1 MAEEK
6 RFISVF
12 FVILQSLIYTVFAMD
27 ERLDKVKVQCDYL
40 PLINFAIQQNG
51 ASIIHQL
58 SIENTTPVPL
68 KDIQVVITTEPTFGN
83 AAPMAVEQIPANGS
97 IRLSSFNLTL
107 SANYFTQ
114 LTERLSGNLKIEIT
128 AEAEPIFCQ
137 TYPIDILAYDQWG
150 GLNVLPEMLAAF
162 ITPNHTAISPIIK
175 KAASILG
182 QWTGNPSLD
191 EYQSR
196 TPDRVRKQMA
206 AIYTAIAEQ
215 QIIYSTV
222 PASFEEYGQR
232 VRLADS
238 VMAQKLGTCLDMAL
252 LYASCLEAIGLNAL
266 IVITQGHAF
275 AGAWL
280 VPETFPDPTIDDVS
294 LLTKRTAE
302 GIYDIT
308 LVETTCMNMGHSSDF
323 DDAVKKANGKL
334 ADGNNFLLAID
345 IKRARYSGVRPIPQR
360 ILHGQ
365 VWEVDEKETNI
376 QKSAVH
382 ATPQSINP
390 YDLSGN
396 ETQTVITKQLLWERR
411 LLDLSLRNNLLNIR
425 ITKNTLQL
433 IPANLACLEDA
444 LADGEEFRIL
454 HRPADW
460 ESPAMDFGIYSSV
473 PESDPVV
480 GFINSELSQKRLRFY
495 LSENDLGKALT
506 HLYRSSRTSIEENG
520 ANTLYLALGL
530 LKWYETPSSERPRYA
545 PILLMPVEI
554 IRKSAAKGYVIRS
567 REEETMMNITL
578 LEMLRQNF
586 GITVSG
592 LDPLPTDE
600 SGVNVKLIYSII
612 RNSIKNQRKW
622 DVEEQA
628 ILGIFSFNKF
638 IMWNDIHNN
647 ANKLVQNKI
656 VSSLINGKIEWEAAT
671 EEIDATDMDKQLSP
685 TDIVLPIIA
694 DSSQLEAIYEA
705 VHDKTFI
712 LHGPPGT
719 GKSQTITNII
729 ANALYKGKR
738 VLFVAEKMAALSV
751 VQNRL
756 AAIGLAPF
764 CLEIHSNKTKK
775 SAVISQLKE
784 TTEIIRQTPPEEFKK
799 EAERLLNLRAELNQ
813 YIEAL
818 HKEYPFGVSLYDA
831 IIHYQSVDVEPC
843 FEIPQPYLDTLDKDT
858 FAQWEEA
865 IESLV
870 RTANACGHPYR
881 HPLTGISI
889 SEYSSAGKEEASQL
903 LTGFIDLLNTI
914 RQKLDVF
921 SVLLKDTDIHP
932 TRKDFQTI
940 ACIIRRILDIPELT
954 PGLLTLPLLNETLN
968 EYREVVVHGQKRDE
982 QRKEIE
988 AGFTKEILSIN
999 AKQTVAEWNR
1009 VSDQW
1014 FLPRYFGQRKIKK
1027 AINIYAL
1034 KTIETED
1041 IKPLLHRIIRYQE
1054 EEDAVQKYTGQLPSL
1069 FGRFGKN
1076 EDWTVIEQIIND
1088 MASLHSHLLNYAKD
1102 IAKVSQIKQNLS
1114 VQLTERIQTFRDI
1127 HAHSFNELY
1136 QLSDTL
1142 TVIEKKLSGTLG
1154 ISTEELYTSS
1164 ADWITIALSKAQT
1177 WKDNLDKLK
1186 DWYQWL
1192 QAYQTLNKLGIGFV
1206 ATEYK
1211 EKNIPTDQLTD
1222 IFCKSF
1228 YQAVI
1233 QYIIAKEPTLEL
1245 FNGKIFNDIIAKYK
1259 QISAKFEETTKKE
1272 LFARLASNIPS
1283 FTHEAI
1289 QSSEVGILQKNIRNN
1304 ARGISIRK
1312 LFDQIPTLLSRMC
1325 PCMLMSPLS
1334 VAQFIDTDADKFDL
1348 IVFDEASQMPTY
1360 EAVGAIARGKN
1371 VIIVGDPKQ
1380 MPPTSFFSVS
1390 TVDEDNIEME
1400 DLESILD
1407 DCLALSIPSKYLLWH
1422 YRSKH
1427 ESLIAFSNSE
1437 YYDNKLMTFPSP
1449 DNIESKVRIVNIN
1462 GYYDKGKSRQN
1473 RAEAQAVVDE
1483 IARRLRSEELRKKSI
1498 GVVTFSI
1505 VQQALIEDLLSDLFI
1520 FHPELE
1526 TLALECD
1533 EPLFIK
1539 NLENVQGDER
1549 DVILFSVGYGP
1560 DTEGRVSM
1568 NFGPLNRV
1576 GGERRLNVAVSR
1588 ARYEMI
1594 IYSTLRS
1601 DMIDLNRTSSI
1612 GVAGLKR
1619 FLEYAEKGIRNTINS
1634 VTAQSTEAAASIEN
1648 IIADKL
1654 RSLGYTVHTDIGCS
1668 GYKIDIGIVDTEN
1681 TSNYQLGIICDGKN
1695 YKRTKTARDR
1705 EIVQNNVLKALG
1717 WDIYRIW
1724 TMDWW
1729 EKPDEVIAAIQE
1741 AIARKKSS
1749 KVNAQTTTSIG
1760 IGSDPMTAEKES
1772 VNKESTDKEKITKEE
1787 PIKEESIKEAVPTVE
1802 RDNNEISFVLKASPA
1817 TSEKQTAFASS
1828 AQSGIQQKYRSAKIT
1843 PGSYSPEDFFFSE
1856 SYSILTSQIRKII
1869 ENEAPVSKSLLC
1881 KKILFEWGI
1890 SRLGARVE
1898 TQIETALDAL
1908 NIYRTEHE
1916 GFVFCW
1922 KNREQ
1927 CISYSI
1933 YRPVSEREATDIAPE
1948 EIANAIRQVLTD
1960 SISLP
1965 VADLIKACAQ
1975 QFGFARMG
1983 SNIDAAMQ
1991 RGIREAVKRNYAKIE
2006 NERVTIAD

>member
-1 MAEEK
+1 
-6 RFISVF
+6 
-12 FVILQSLIYTVFAMD
+12 MD
-27 ERLDKVKVQCDYL
+27 GTLDKIRVQFDYL
-40 PLINFAIQQNG
+40 PLINFAMQQNKV
-51 ASIIHQL
+51 SVIHQL
-58 SIENTTPVPL
+58 SIENMTSEPFRNIQVQITAEPDFGSITPV
-68 KDIQVVITTEPTFGN
+68 
-83 AAPMAVEQIPANGS
+83 MVEAIPANDS
-97 IRLSSFNLTL
+97 VCLQSFSLVL
-107 SANYFTQ
+107 SANYFAQ
-114 LTERLSGNLKIEIT
+114 LTERMSGSLKIEIRS
-128 AEAEPIFCQ
+128 EAETIFTR

-150 GLNVLPEMLAAF
+150 GINIFPEMLAAF
-162 ITPNHTAISPIIK
+162 ITPNHAVLTPIIK
-175 KAASILG
+175 RAAAILE
-182 QWTGNPSLD
+182 QWTGTPSLD

-196 TPDRVRKQMA
+196 NPDRVRKQMA
-206 AIYTAIAEQ
+206 AIYTALTEQ
-215 QIIYSTV
+215 QIIYSTI
-222 PASFEEYGQR
+222 PASFEEHGQR
-232 VRLADS
+232 VRLTDS
-238 VMAQKLGTCLDMAL
+238 VLAQKLGTCLDMAL
-252 LYASCLEAIGLNAL
+252 LYASCLESIGLNAL
-266 IVITQGHAF
+266 IVITKGHAF
-275 AGAWL
+275 AGGWL
-280 VPETFPDPTIDDVS
+280 VPET

-308 LVETTCMNMGHSSDF
+308 LVETTCMNMGHNADF
-323 DDAVKKANGKL
+323 DNAVKSANGKL
-334 ADGNNFLLAID
+334 SDPGSFILAID
-345 IKRARYSGVRPIPQR
+345 VRRARHSGVRPIPQR
-360 ILHGQ
+360 VLNGQ
-365 VWEVDEKETNI
+365 VWEIKEDEDMNRNTT
-376 QKSAVH
+376 H
-382 ATPQSINP
+382 ATPQSVNP
-390 YDLSGN
+390 YDLSGS
-396 ETQTVITKQLLWERR
+396 ETQTVLTKQLLWERR

-444 LADGEEFRIL
+444 LAEGDEFRIL
-454 HRPADW
+454 HRPAEW
-460 ESPAMDFGIYSSV
+460 ENPAMEFGIYSSI
-473 PESDPVV
+473 PESDPIADFV
-480 GFINSELSQKRLRFY
+480 NSELSQKRLRFY
-495 LSENDLGKALT
+495 LPENDLGKALT

-545 PILLMPVEI
+545 PILLLPVEI

-586 GITVSG
+586 GISVPG

-612 RNSIKNQRKW
+612 RHCIKNQRKW

-647 ANKLVQNKI
+647 APKLTQNKI
-656 VSSLINGKIEWEAAT
+656 VSSLINGKIEWNAIT
-671 EEIDATDMDKQLSP
+671 EEMDASYMDRQLSP
-685 TDIVLPIIA
+685 ADIVLPIIA

-775 SAVISQLKE
+775 STVISQLKE
-784 TTEIIRQTPPEEFKK
+784 TTEIIRRTPPEEFKK
-799 EAERLLNLRAELNQ
+799 EAERLLKLRTELNK

-818 HKEYPFGVSLYDA
+818 HKEYPFRLSLYDA
-831 IIHYQSVDVEPC
+831 IIHYQSTDVEPC
-843 FEIPQPYLDTLDKDT
+843 FDIPSSYLDDLDKDR
-858 FAQWEEA
+858 FSHWEDA

-870 RTANACGHPYR
+870 STANACGHPHL

-889 SEYSSAGKEEASQL
+889 REYSSAIKEEASQTLATFIGL
-903 LTGFIDLLNTI
+903 LTAI
-914 RQKLDVF
+914 QSKLPVF
-921 SVLLKDTDIHP
+921 SALLEDTDIHP
-932 TRKDFQTI
+932 TRKDFDIIT
-940 ACIIRRILDIPELT
+940 AIIRKILEIPELT
-954 PGLLTLPLLNETLN
+954 PELLTTPLLNETLE
-968 EYREVVVHGQKRDE
+968 EYRKVTKHGRKRDE
-982 QRKEIE
+982 IKAEIE
-988 AGFTKEILSIN
+988 NGFTKEVLKIN
-999 AKQTVAEWNR
+999 AGPMLAEWNR
-1009 VSDQW
+1009 VSAQW

-1027 AINIYAL
+1027 AIRPYAL
-1034 KTIETED
+1034 QPVEPETVQ
-1041 IKPLLHRIIRYQE
+1041 PLLHQVIRYQE
-1054 EEDAVQKYTGQLPSL
+1054 ELDFTDRYTAKLPSL
-1069 FGRFGKN
+1069 FGRFGRD
-1076 EDWTVIEQIIND
+1076 EEWDIIDQIIHEVS
-1088 MASLHSHLLNYAKD
+1088 SLHSLLLSYSKDVAKT
-1102 IAKVSQIKQNLS
+1102 SRIKQNLAL
-1114 VQLTERIQTFRDI
+1114 QLTEGIRTFRDI
-1127 HAHSFNELY
+1127 HSHSLNELH
-1136 QLSDTL
+1136 QLADTL
-1142 TVIEKKLSGTLG
+1142 TATEQRLSTTLG
-1154 ISTEELYTSS
+1154 ITVETLYTNS
-1164 ADWITIALSKAQT
+1164 ADWIGIALQQAAT
-1177 WKDNLDKLK
+1177 WKENLDKLK

-1192 QAYQTLNKLGIGFV
+1192 QSYNKLNELGIGFI
-1206 ATEYK
+1206 AEEYK
-1211 EKNIPTDQLTD
+1211 EKNIPTDLLTSSL
-1222 IFCKSF
+1222 CKSF

-1233 QYIIAKEPTLEL
+1233 HYIIAKEPTLEL

-1259 QISAKFEETTKKE
+1259 QVSANFEDITKKE

-1325 PCMLMSPLS
+1325 PCMLMSPIS
-1334 VAQFIDTDADKFDL
+1334 VAQYIDTDADKFDL

-1371 VIIVGDPKQ
+1371 VVIVGDPKQ
-1380 MPPTSFFSVS
+1380 MPPTSFF
-1390 TVDEDNIEME
+1390 TVNTIDEDNIEME

-1449 DNIESKVRIVNIN
+1449 DNIESKVRMVAVD

-1473 RAEAQAVVDE
+1473 QAEAQAVVDE
-1483 IARRLRSEELRKKSI
+1483 IARRLRSEELRKKSV
-1498 GVVTFSI
+1498 GVVTFSV

-1526 TLALECD
+1526 TFALECE

-1560 DTEGRVSM
+1560 DAEGRVSM
-1568 NFGPLNRV
+1568 NFGPLNRA

-1594 IYSTLRS
+1594 IFSTLRS

-1619 FLEYAEKGIRNTINS
+1619 FLEYAEKGTKRILNT
-1634 VTAQSTEAAASIEN
+1634 STSIQPSEEETSIEK

-1668 GYKIDIGIVDTEN
+1668 GYKIDIGIVDTQN
-1681 TSNYQLGIICDGKN
+1681 PSNYQLGIICDGKN
-1695 YKRTKTARDR
+1695 YRRTKTVRDR

-1717 WDIYRIW
+1717 WNICRIW

-1729 EKPDEVIAAIQE
+1729 EKPDEVIASIQTAIVQGMKAPKPVVVQE
-1741 AIARKKSS
+1741 K
-1749 KVNAQTTTSIG
+1749 Q
-1760 IGSDPMTAEKES
+1760 EKEEERVQEKPMQLKS
-1772 VNKESTDKEKITKEE
+1772 AYTSPSPIFVQNYNSTKVSSYHYASDDIFAAENK
-1787 PIKEESIKEAVPTVE
+1787 PILIA
-1802 RDNNEISFVLKASPA
+1802 
-1817 TSEKQTAFASS
+1817 
-1828 AQSGIQQKYRSAKIT
+1828 
-1843 PGSYSPEDFFFSE
+1843 
-1856 SYSILTSQIRKII
+1856 QIRKIV
-1869 ENEAPVSKSLLC
+1869 ENEAPISKALLG
-1881 KKILFEWGI
+1881 KKILSEWGI
-1890 SRLGARVE
+1890 SRLGPRIDAYLE
-1898 TQIETALDAL
+1898 TIFDTLHLYRIEHDGL
-1908 NIYRTEHE
+1908 
-1916 GFVFCW
+1916 VFCW
-1922 KNREQ
+1922 KDEAQYR
-1927 CISYSI
+1927 SYTE
-1933 YRPVSEREATDIAPE
+1933 YRPDSDRDAADLPPE
-1948 EIANAIRQVLTD
+1948 ETANAIRQILTD

-1965 VADLIKACAQ
+1965 LPDLIKACAQ
-1975 QFGFARMG
+1975 IFGFARMG
-1983 SNIDAAMQ
+1983 SNIEASML
-1991 RGIREAVKRNYAKIE
+1991 RGIQEAVKKNYARVE
-2006 NERVTIAD
+2006 NGRATIIG

>member
-6 RFISVF
+6 RIISVF

-27 ERLDKVKVQCDYL
+27 ERLDKIKVQCDYL

-58 SIENTTPVPL
+58 SIENTTPAPL
-68 KDIQVVITTEPTFGN
+68 KDIQVQITTEPTFGN
-83 AAPMAVEQIPANGS
+83 AAPIAVAQIPPNES
-97 IRLSSFNLTL
+97 ICLSSFNLTL

-128 AEAEPIFCQ
+128 SEAESVFCQ

-162 ITPNHTAISPIIK
+162 ITPNHTAIVPIIK
-175 KAASILG
+175 RAASILG
-182 QWTGNPSLD
+182 QWTDNPSLD

-206 AIYTAIAEQ
+206 AIYTAITEQ
-215 QIIYSTV
+215 QIIYSTI

-266 IVITQGHAF
+266 IIITQGHAF

-334 ADGNNFLLAID
+334 TDGNSFILAID
-345 IKRARYSGVRPIPQR
+345 VKRARHSGIRPIPQR

-365 VWEVDEKETNI
+365 VWEVEEKETDI

-433 IPANLACLEDA
+433 IPANLSCLEDA

-460 ESPAMDFGIYSSV
+460 ESPAMDFGIYSSI
-473 PESDPVV
+473 PESDPMV

-495 LSENDLGKALT
+495 LPENDLGKALT

-545 PILLMPVEI
+545 PILLLPVEI

-586 GITVSG
+586 GITISG

-671 EEIDATDMDKQLSP
+671 EEIDATDMDKQVSP
-685 TDIVLPIIA
+685 ADIVLPIIA

-784 TTEIIRQTPPEEFKK
+784 TTEIIRQTPPEEFRK

-831 IIHYQSVDVEPC
+831 IIHYQSVDVESC
-843 FEIPQPYLDTLDKDT
+843 FDIPQAYLDTLDKDT
-858 FAQWEEA
+858 FAQWEDA
-865 IESLV
+865 IELLV
-870 RTANACGHPYR
+870 RTANACGHPYQ

-889 SEYSSAGKEEASQL
+889 TEYSSAVKEGSSQL
-903 LTGFIDLLNTI
+903 LTGFIDLLTTI

-921 SVLLKDTDIHP
+921 SILLKDTDIHP

-940 ACIIRRILDIPELT
+940 SHIIRRILDIPELT

-968 EYREVVVHGQKRDE
+968 EYREVVVHGRKRDE

-988 AGFTKEILSIN
+988 TGFIQEILSIN
-999 AKQTVAEWNR
+999 AKQMLAEWNR
-1009 VSDQW
+1009 VSGQW
-1014 FLPRYFGQRKIKK
+1014 FLPRYFGQRKIRK
-1027 AINIYAL
+1027 AINVYAL

-1054 EEDAVQKYTGQLPSL
+1054 EAEAVRKYIGQLPSL
-1069 FGRFGKN
+1069 FGRPGKN
-1076 EDWTVIEQIIND
+1076 EDWNTIEQIIDD
-1088 MASLHSHLLNYAKD
+1088 MTSLHSHLLNYAKD

-1114 VQLTERIQTFRDI
+1114 AQLTEGIQTFRDI

-1136 QLSDTL
+1136 QLADTL
-1142 TVIEKKLSGTLG
+1142 TATEKKLSGMLG
-1154 ISTEELYTSS
+1154 ISIEELYTDS
-1164 ADWITIALSKAQT
+1164 ADWITIALSKART
-1177 WKDNLDKLK
+1177 WKENLDKLK

-1192 QAYQTLNKLGIGFV
+1192 QAYQTLHSLGIGFI

-1211 EKNIPTDQLTD
+1211 EKNIPTSQLTD
-1222 IFCKSF
+1222 SFRKSF
-1228 YQAVI
+1228 YQAAI
-1233 QYIIAKEPTLEL
+1233 RYIIAKEPTLEL

-1259 QISAKFEETTKKE
+1259 QISAKFEETTQRE

-1380 MPPTSFFSVS
+1380 MPPTSFFSVN
-1390 TVDEDNIEME
+1390 TIDEDNIEME

-1437 YYDNKLMTFPSP
+1437 YYDN
-1449 DNIESKVRIVNIN
+1449 N
-1462 GYYDKGKSRQN
+1462 
-1473 RAEAQAVVDE
+1473 
-1483 IARRLRSEELRKKSI
+1483 
-1498 GVVTFSI
+1498 
-1505 VQQALIEDLLSDLFI
+1505 
-1520 FHPELE
+1520 
-1526 TLALECD
+1526 
-1533 EPLFIK
+1533 
-1539 NLENVQGDER
+1539 
-1549 DVILFSVGYGP
+1549 
-1560 DTEGRVSM
+1560 
-1568 NFGPLNRV
+1568 
-1576 GGERRLNVAVSR
+1576 
-1588 ARYEMI
+1588 
-1594 IYSTLRS
+1594 
-1601 DMIDLNRTSSI
+1601 
-1612 GVAGLKR
+1612 
-1619 FLEYAEKGIRNTINS
+1619 
-1634 VTAQSTEAAASIEN
+1634 
-1648 IIADKL
+1648 
-1654 RSLGYTVHTDIGCS
+1654 
-1668 GYKIDIGIVDTEN
+1668 
-1681 TSNYQLGIICDGKN
+1681 
-1695 YKRTKTARDR
+1695 
-1705 EIVQNNVLKALG
+1705 
-1717 WDIYRIW
+1717 
-1724 TMDWW
+1724 
-1729 EKPDEVIAAIQE
+1729 
-1741 AIARKKSS
+1741 
-1749 KVNAQTTTSIG
+1749 
-1760 IGSDPMTAEKES
+1760 
-1772 VNKESTDKEKITKEE
+1772 
-1787 PIKEESIKEAVPTVE
+1787 
-1802 RDNNEISFVLKASPA
+1802 
-1817 TSEKQTAFASS
+1817 
-1828 AQSGIQQKYRSAKIT
+1828 
-1843 PGSYSPEDFFFSE
+1843 
-1856 SYSILTSQIRKII
+1856 
-1869 ENEAPVSKSLLC
+1869 
-1881 KKILFEWGI
+1881 
-1890 SRLGARVE
+1890 
-1898 TQIETALDAL
+1898 
-1908 NIYRTEHE
+1908 
-1916 GFVFCW
+1916 
-1922 KNREQ
+1922 
-1927 CISYSI
+1927 
-1933 YRPVSEREATDIAPE
+1933 
-1948 EIANAIRQVLTD
+1948 
-1960 SISLP
+1960 
-1965 VADLIKACAQ
+1965 
-1975 QFGFARMG
+1975 
-1983 SNIDAAMQ
+1983 
-1991 RGIREAVKRNYAKIE
+1991 
-2006 NERVTIAD
+2006 

>member
-6 RFISVF
+6 RIISVF

-58 SIENTTPVPL
+58 SIENTTPAPL
-68 KDIQVVITTEPTFGN
+68 KDIQVQITTEPTFGN
-83 AAPMAVEQIPANGS
+83 AAPIAVEQIPANGS

-175 KAASILG
+175 RAASILG

-903 LTGFIDLLNTI
+903 LTAFIDLLNTI

-999 AKQTVAEWNR
+999 AKQMVAEWNR

-1076 EDWTVIEQIIND
+1076 EDWTAIEQIIND

-1142 TVIEKKLSGTLG
+1142 TVIEKKLSDTLG

-1222 IFCKSF
+1222 IFYKSF

-1560 DTEGRVSM
+1560 DAEGRVSM

-1619 FLEYAEKGIRNTINS
+1619 FLEYAEKGTRNTINS
-1634 VTAQSTEAAASIEN
+1634 VTAQSTETTASIEN

-1749 KVNAQTTTSIG
+1749 KVNAQTTTTTEIDSA
-1760 IGSDPMTAEKES
+1760 PMTAEKES

-1787 PIKEESIKEAVPTVE
+1787 PIKEESIKEAVPTAE

-1817 TSEKQTAFASS
+1817 TSEKQTASASS

-1881 KKILFEWGI
+1881 KKILSEWGI

-1898 TQIETALDAL
+1898 SQIETALDAL

-1948 EIANAIRQVLTD
+1948 EIANAIRQLLTD

>member
-1 MAEEK
+1 MNG
-6 RFISVF
+6 
-12 FVILQSLIYTVFAMD
+12 T
-27 ERLDKVKVQCDYL
+27 LDKIRVQFDYL
-40 PLINFAIQQNG
+40 PLINFAMQQNKV
-51 ASIIHQL
+51 SVIHQL
-58 SIENTTPVPL
+58 SIENMTSEPFRNIQVEITAEPDFGNITPV
-68 KDIQVVITTEPTFGN
+68 
-83 AAPMAVEQIPANGS
+83 MVEAIPANDS
-97 IRLSSFNLTL
+97 VCLQSFSLVL
-107 SANYFTQ
+107 SANYFAQ
-114 LTERLSGNLKIEIT
+114 LTERMSGSLKIEIRS
-128 AEAEPIFCQ
+128 EAETIFTR

-150 GLNVLPEMLAAF
+150 GINIFPEMLASF
-162 ITPNHTAISPIIK
+162 ITPNHAVLTPIIK
-175 KAASILG
+175 RAAAILE
-182 QWTGNPSLD
+182 QWTGTPSLD

-196 TPDRVRKQMA
+196 NPDRVRKQMA
-206 AIYTAIAEQ
+206 AIYTALTEQ
-215 QIIYSTV
+215 QIIYSTI
-222 PASFEEYGQR
+222 PASFEEHGQR
-232 VRLADS
+232 VRLTDS
-238 VMAQKLGTCLDMAL
+238 VLAQKLGTCLDMAL
-252 LYASCLEAIGLNAL
+252 LYASCLESIGLNAL
-266 IVITQGHAF
+266 IVITKGHAF
-275 AGAWL
+275 AGGWL
-280 VPETFPDPTIDDVS
+280 VPETFPDPAIDDVS

-308 LVETTCMNMGHSSDF
+308 LVETTCMNMGHNADF
-323 DDAVKKANGKL
+323 DNAVKSANGKL
-334 ADGNNFLLAID
+334 SDPGSFILAID
-345 IKRARYSGVRPIPQR
+345 VRRARHSGVRPIPQR
-360 ILHGQ
+360 VLNGQ
-365 VWEVDEKETNI
+365 VWEIKEDEDINRNTT
-376 QKSAVH
+376 H
-382 ATPQSINP
+382 ATPQSVNP
-390 YDLSGN
+390 YDLSGS
-396 ETQTVITKQLLWERR
+396 ETQTALTKQLLWERR

-444 LADGEEFRIL
+444 LAEGDEFRIL
-454 HRPADW
+454 HRPAEW
-460 ESPAMDFGIYSSV
+460 ENPAMEFGIYSSI
-473 PESDPVV
+473 PESDPIADFV
-480 GFINSELSQKRLRFY
+480 NSELSQKRLRFY
-495 LSENDLGKALT
+495 LPENDLGKALT

-545 PILLMPVEI
+545 PILLLPVEI

-586 GITVSG
+586 GISVPG

-612 RNSIKNQRKW
+612 RHCIKNQRKW

-647 ANKLVQNKI
+647 APKLTQNKI
-656 VSSLINGKIEWEAAT
+656 VSSLINGKIEWDAIT
-671 EEIDATDMDKQLSP
+671 EEMDASYMDRQLSP
-685 TDIVLPIIA
+685 ADIVLPIIA

-775 SAVISQLKE
+775 STVISQLKE
-784 TTEIIRQTPPEEFKK
+784 TTEIIRRTPPEEFRK
-799 EAERLLNLRAELNQ
+799 EAERLLKLRTKLNK

-818 HKEYPFGVSLYDA
+818 HKEYPFGLSLYDA
-831 IIHYQSVDVEPC
+831 IIHYQSTDVEPC
-843 FEIPQPYLDTLDKDT
+843 FDIPSSYLDNLDKDR
-858 FAQWEEA
+858 FSHWEDA

-870 RTANACGHPYR
+870 STANACGHPHL
-881 HPLTGISI
+881 HPLTGIYI
-889 SEYSSAGKEEASQL
+889 REYSSAIKEEASQTLATFIGL
-903 LTGFIDLLNTI
+903 LTAI
-914 RQKLDVF
+914 QSKLPVF
-921 SVLLKDTDIHP
+921 SALLEDTDIHP
-932 TRKDFQTI
+932 TRKDFDIIT
-940 ACIIRRILDIPELT
+940 AIIRKILDIPELT
-954 PGLLTLPLLNETLN
+954 PELLTTPLLNETLE
-968 EYREVVVHGQKRDE
+968 EYRKVTEHGRKRDE
-982 QRKEIE
+982 IKAEIE
-988 AGFTKEILSIN
+988 NGFTKEVLKIN
-999 AKQTVAEWNR
+999 AGPMLAEWNR
-1009 VSDQW
+1009 VSAQW

-1027 AINIYAL
+1027 AIRPYAL
-1034 KTIETED
+1034 QPVKPETVQ
-1041 IKPLLHRIIRYQE
+1041 PLLHQVIRYQE
-1054 EEDAVQKYTGQLPSL
+1054 ELDFTDRYTAKLPSL
-1069 FGRFGKN
+1069 FGRFGRD
-1076 EDWTVIEQIIND
+1076 EEWDIIDQIIHEVS
-1088 MASLHSHLLNYAKD
+1088 SLHSLLLSYSKEVAKT
-1102 IAKVSQIKQNLS
+1102 SRIKQNLAL
-1114 VQLTERIQTFRDI
+1114 QLTEGVRTFRDI
-1127 HAHSFNELY
+1127 HSHSLNELY
-1136 QLSDTL
+1136 QLVDTL
-1142 TVIEKKLSGTLG
+1142 TATEQRLSTTLG
-1154 ISTEELYTSS
+1154 ITVETLYTNS
-1164 ADWITIALSKAQT
+1164 ADWIGIALQQAGT
-1177 WKDNLDKLK
+1177 WKENLDKLK

-1192 QAYQTLNKLGIGFV
+1192 QSYNKLNELGIGFI
-1206 ATEYK
+1206 AEEYK
-1211 EKNIPTDQLTD
+1211 EKNIPTDLLTSS
-1222 IFCKSF
+1222 FRKSF

-1233 QYIIAKEPTLEL
+1233 HYIIAKEPTLEL

-1259 QISAKFEETTKKE
+1259 QVSANFEDITKKE

-1325 PCMLMSPLS
+1325 PCMLMSPIS
-1334 VAQFIDTDADKFDL
+1334 VAQYIDTDADKFDL

-1371 VIIVGDPKQ
+1371 VVIVGDPKQ
-1380 MPPTSFFSVS
+1380 MPPTSFFSVN
-1390 TVDEDNIEME
+1390 TIDEDNIEME

-1449 DNIESKVRIVNIN
+1449 DNIESKVRMVAVD

-1473 RAEAQAVVDE
+1473 QAEAQAVVDE
-1483 IARRLRSEELRKKSI
+1483 IARRLRSEELRKKSV
-1498 GVVTFSI
+1498 GVVTFSV

-1526 TLALECD
+1526 TFALECE

-1560 DTEGRVSM
+1560 DAEGRVSM
-1568 NFGPLNRV
+1568 NFGPLNRA

-1594 IYSTLRS
+1594 IFSTLRS

-1619 FLEYAEKGIRNTINS
+1619 FLEYAEKGTKRILNT
-1634 VTAQSTEAAASIEN
+1634 STSIQPSEEETSIEK

-1668 GYKIDIGIVDTEN
+1668 GYKIDIGIVDTQN
-1681 TSNYQLGIICDGKN
+1681 PSNYQLGIICDGKN
-1695 YKRTKTARDR
+1695 YRRTKTVRDR

-1717 WDIYRIW
+1717 WNICRIW

-1729 EKPDEVIAAIQE
+1729 EKPDEVIASIQTAIVQGMKAAKPVAVQE
-1741 AIARKKSS
+1741 K
-1749 KVNAQTTTSIG
+1749 Q
-1760 IGSDPMTAEKES
+1760 EKEEERVQEKPMQLKS
-1772 VNKESTDKEKITKEE
+1772 AYTSPSPIFVQNYNSTKVSSYHYASDDIFAAENK
-1787 PIKEESIKEAVPTVE
+1787 PILIA
-1802 RDNNEISFVLKASPA
+1802 
-1817 TSEKQTAFASS
+1817 
-1828 AQSGIQQKYRSAKIT
+1828 
-1843 PGSYSPEDFFFSE
+1843 
-1856 SYSILTSQIRKII
+1856 QIRKIV
-1869 ENEAPVSKSLLC
+1869 ENEAPISKALLG
-1881 KKILFEWGI
+1881 KKILSEWGI
-1890 SRLGARVE
+1890 SRLGPRIDAYLE
-1898 TQIETALDAL
+1898 TIFDTLHLYRIEHDGL
-1908 NIYRTEHE
+1908 
-1916 GFVFCW
+1916 VFCW
-1922 KNREQ
+1922 KDEAQYR
-1927 CISYSI
+1927 SYAE
-1933 YRPVSEREATDIAPE
+1933 YRPDSDRDAADLPPE
-1948 EIANAIRQVLTD
+1948 ETANAIRQILTD

-1965 VADLIKACAQ
+1965 LPDLIKACAQ
-1975 QFGFARMG
+1975 IFGFARMG
-1983 SNIDAAMQ
+1983 SNIEASML
-1991 RGIREAVKRNYAKIE
+1991 RGIQEAVKKNYARME
-2006 NERVTIAD
+2006 NGRATIIG

>member
-6 RFISVF
+6 RIISVF

-58 SIENTTPVPL
+58 SIENTTPAPL
-68 KDIQVVITTEPTFGN
+68 KDIQVQITTEPTFGN
-83 AAPMAVEQIPANGS
+83 AAPIAVAQIPPNES
-97 IRLSSFNLTL
+97 ICLSSFNLTL

-128 AEAEPIFCQ
+128 SEAESVFCQ

-162 ITPNHTAISPIIK
+162 ITPNHTAIVPIIK
-175 KAASILG
+175 RAASILG
-182 QWTGNPSLD
+182 QWTDNPSLD

-206 AIYTAIAEQ
+206 AIYTAITEQ
-215 QIIYSTV
+215 QIIYSTI

-266 IVITQGHAF
+266 IIITQGHAF

-334 ADGNNFLLAID
+334 TDGNSFILAID
-345 IKRARYSGVRPIPQR
+345 VKRARHSGIRPIPQR

-365 VWEVDEKETNI
+365 VWEVEEKETDI
-376 QKSAVH
+376 QRSAVH

-396 ETQTVITKQLLWERR
+396 ETQAVITKQLLWERR

-433 IPANLACLEDA
+433 IPANLSCLEDA

-460 ESPAMDFGIYSSV
+460 ESPAMDFGIYSSI
-473 PESDPVV
+473 PESDPMV

-495 LSENDLGKALT
+495 LPENDLGKALT

-545 PILLMPVEI
+545 PILLLPVEI

-586 GITVSG
+586 GIAISG
-592 LDPLPTDE
+592 LAPLPTDE

-671 EEIDATDMDKQLSP
+671 EEIDATDMDKQVSP
-685 TDIVLPIIA
+685 ADIVLPIIA

-784 TTEIIRQTPPEEFKK
+784 TTEIIRQTPPEEFRK

-831 IIHYQSVDVEPC
+831 IIHYQSVDVESC
-843 FEIPQPYLDTLDKDT
+843 FDIPQAYLDTLDKDT
-858 FAQWEEA
+858 FAQWEDA
-865 IESLV
+865 IELLV
-870 RTANACGHPYR
+870 RTANACGHPYQ

-889 SEYSSAGKEEASQL
+889 TEYSSAVKEESSLL
-903 LTGFIDLLNTI
+903 LTGFIDLLTTI

-921 SVLLKDTDIHP
+921 SILLKDTDIHP

-940 ACIIRRILDIPELT
+940 AHIIRRILDIPELT

-968 EYREVVVHGQKRDE
+968 EYREVVVHGRKRDE

-988 AGFTKEILSIN
+988 TGFTQEILSIN
-999 AKQTVAEWNR
+999 AKQMLAEWNR
-1009 VSDQW
+1009 VSGQW
-1014 FLPRYFGQRKIKK
+1014 FLPRYFGQRKIRK

-1054 EEDAVQKYTGQLPSL
+1054 EAEAVRKYIGQLPSL
-1069 FGRFGKN
+1069 FGRPGKN
-1076 EDWTVIEQIIND
+1076 EDWNTIEQIIDD

-1114 VQLTERIQTFRDI
+1114 AQLTEGIQTFRDI

-1136 QLSDTL
+1136 QLADTL
-1142 TVIEKKLSGTLG
+1142 TATEKKLSGMLG
-1154 ISTEELYTSS
+1154 ISIEELYTDS
-1164 ADWITIALSKAQT
+1164 ADWITIALSKART
-1177 WKDNLDKLK
+1177 WKENLDKLK

-1192 QAYQTLNKLGIGFV
+1192 QAYQTLHSLGIGFI

-1211 EKNIPTDQLTD
+1211 EKNIPTGQLTD
-1222 IFCKSF
+1222 SFRKSF
-1228 YQAVI
+1228 YQAAI
-1233 QYIIAKEPTLEL
+1233 RYIIAKEPTLEL

-1259 QISAKFEETTKKE
+1259 QISAKFEETTQRE

-1380 MPPTSFFSVS
+1380 MPPTSFFSVN
-1390 TVDEDNIEME
+1390 TIDEDNIEME

-1520 FHPELE
+1520 FYPELE

-1560 DTEGRVSM
+1560 DAEGRVSM
-1568 NFGPLNRV
+1568 NFGPLNRA

-1619 FLEYAEKGIRNTINS
+1619 FLEYAEKGTRSTISS
-1634 VTAQSTEAAASIEN
+1634 VPRQLSETTASIET
-1648 IIADKL
+1648 IIADRL

-1729 EKPDEVIAAIQE
+1729 EKPDEVMATIQE

-1749 KVNAQTTTSIG
+1749 KVGSMAAAEINSTPTEVAAPAPTAQ
-1760 IGSDPMTAEKES
+1760 
-1772 VNKESTDKEKITKEE
+1772 IT
-1787 PIKEESIKEAVPTVE
+1787 
-1802 RDNNEISFVLKASPA
+1802 NNEISFVLKASPA
-1817 TSEKQTAFASS
+1817 APEKQAASVLS
-1828 AQSGIQQKYRSAKIT
+1828 TQNRIEQKYKFAKIT
-1843 PGSYSPEDFFFSE
+1843 PYNYSPEDFFFTD
-1856 SYSILTSQIRKII
+1856 SYSILLSQIRKIM
-1869 ENEAPVSKSLLC
+1869 ESEAPISKSLLC
-1881 KKILFEWGI
+1881 KKILSEWGI
-1890 SRLGARVE
+1890 SRLGTRVE
-1898 TQIETALDAL
+1898 AQIETALDTL
-1908 NIYRTEHE
+1908 NIYRTEYE
-1916 GFVFCW
+1916 GLVFCW
-1922 KNREQ
+1922 NDKEQ
-1927 CISYSI
+1927 CASYSI
-1933 YRPVSEREATDIAPE
+1933 YRPVSDREATDIPPE
-1948 EIANAIRQVLTD
+1948 EIANAIRQLLTD

-1965 VADLIKACAQ
+1965 AADLIKACAQ

-1983 SNIDAAMQ
+1983 SNIEAAMQ

-2006 NERVTIAD
+2006 NERVTIAS

>member
-6 RFISVF
+6 RIISVF

-58 SIENTTPVPL
+58 SIENTTPAPL
-68 KDIQVVITTEPTFGN
+68 KDIQVQITTEPTFGN
-83 AAPMAVEQIPANGS
+83 AAPIAVAQIPPNES
-97 IRLSSFNLTL
+97 ICLSSFNLTL

-128 AEAEPIFCQ
+128 SEAESVFCQ

-162 ITPNHTAISPIIK
+162 ITPNHTAIVPIIK
-175 KAASILG
+175 RAASILG
-182 QWTGNPSLD
+182 QWTDNPSLD

-206 AIYTAIAEQ
+206 AIYTAITEQ
-215 QIIYSTV
+215 QIIYSTI

-266 IVITQGHAF
+266 IIITQGHAF

-334 ADGNNFLLAID
+334 TDGNSFILAID
-345 IKRARYSGVRPIPQR
+345 VKRARHSGIRPIPQR

-365 VWEVDEKETNI
+365 VWEVEEKETDI
-376 QKSAVH
+376 QRSAVH

-433 IPANLACLEDA
+433 IPANLSCLEDA

-460 ESPAMDFGIYSSV
+460 ESPAMDFGIYSSI
-473 PESDPVV
+473 PESDPMV

-495 LSENDLGKALT
+495 LPENDLGKALT

-545 PILLMPVEI
+545 PILLLPVEI

-586 GITVSG
+586 GIAISG

-671 EEIDATDMDKQLSP
+671 EEIDATDMDKQVSP
-685 TDIVLPIIA
+685 ADIVLPIIA

-784 TTEIIRQTPPEEFKK
+784 TTEIIRQTPPEEFRK

-831 IIHYQSVDVEPC
+831 IIHYQSVDVESC
-843 FEIPQPYLDTLDKDT
+843 FDIPQAYLDTLDKDT
-858 FAQWEEA
+858 FAQWEDA
-865 IESLV
+865 IELLV
-870 RTANACGHPYR
+870 RTANACGHPYQ

-889 SEYSSAGKEEASQL
+889 TEYSSAVKEGSSQL
-903 LTGFIDLLNTI
+903 LTGFIDLLTTI

-921 SVLLKDTDIHP
+921 SILLKDTDIHP

-940 ACIIRRILDIPELT
+940 AHIIRRILDIPELT

-968 EYREVVVHGQKRDE
+968 EYREVVVHGRKRDE

-988 AGFTKEILSIN
+988 TGFTQEILSIN
-999 AKQTVAEWNR
+999 AKQMLAEWNR

-1014 FLPRYFGQRKIKK
+1014 FLPRYFGQRKIRK
-1027 AINIYAL
+1027 AINVYAL

-1054 EEDAVQKYTGQLPSL
+1054 EAEAVRKYIGQLPSL
-1069 FGRFGKN
+1069 FGRPGKN
-1076 EDWTVIEQIIND
+1076 EDWNTIEQIIDD

-1114 VQLTERIQTFRDI
+1114 VQLTEGIQTFRDI

-1136 QLSDTL
+1136 QLADTL
-1142 TVIEKKLSGTLG
+1142 TATEKKLSGMLG
-1154 ISTEELYTSS
+1154 ISIEELYTDS
-1164 ADWITIALSKAQT
+1164 ADWITIALSKART
-1177 WKDNLDKLK
+1177 WKENLDKLK

-1192 QAYQTLNKLGIGFV
+1192 QAYQTLHSLGIGFI

-1211 EKNIPTDQLTD
+1211 EKNIPTGQLTD
-1222 IFCKSF
+1222 SFRKSF
-1228 YQAVI
+1228 YQAAI
-1233 QYIIAKEPTLEL
+1233 RYIIAKEPTLEL

-1259 QISAKFEETTKKE
+1259 QISAKFEETTQRE

-1380 MPPTSFFSVS
+1380 MPPTSFFSVN
-1390 TVDEDNIEME
+1390 TIDEDNIEME

-1520 FHPELE
+1520 FYPELE

-1560 DTEGRVSM
+1560 DAEGRVSM
-1568 NFGPLNRV
+1568 NFGPLNRA

-1619 FLEYAEKGIRNTINS
+1619 FLEYAEKGTRSTISS
-1634 VTAQSTEAAASIEN
+1634 VPRQLSETTASIET
-1648 IIADKL
+1648 IIADRL

-1729 EKPDEVIAAIQE
+1729 EKPDEVMATIQE

-1749 KVNAQTTTSIG
+1749 KVGSMAAAEINSTPTEVTAPAPTAQ
-1760 IGSDPMTAEKES
+1760 
-1772 VNKESTDKEKITKEE
+1772 IT
-1787 PIKEESIKEAVPTVE
+1787 
-1802 RDNNEISFVLKASPA
+1802 NNEISFVLKASPVA
-1817 TSEKQTAFASS
+1817 PEKQAASVLS
-1828 AQSGIQQKYRSAKIT
+1828 TQNRIEQKYKFAKIT
-1843 PGSYSPEDFFFSE
+1843 PYNYSPEDFFFTD
-1856 SYSILTSQIRKII
+1856 SYSILLSQIRKIM
-1869 ENEAPVSKSLLC
+1869 ESEAPISKSLLC
-1881 KKILFEWGI
+1881 KKILSEWGI
-1890 SRLGARVE
+1890 SRLGTRVE
-1898 TQIETALDAL
+1898 AQIETALDTL
-1908 NIYRTEHE
+1908 NIYRTEYE
-1916 GFVFCW
+1916 GLVFCW
-1922 KNREQ
+1922 NDKEQ
-1927 CISYSI
+1927 CASYSI
-1933 YRPVSEREATDIAPE
+1933 YRPVSDREATDIPPE
-1948 EIANAIRQVLTD
+1948 EIANAIRQLLTD

-1965 VADLIKACAQ
+1965 AADLIKACAQ

-2006 NERVTIAD
+2006 NEQVTIAN

>member
-6 RFISVF
+6 RIISVF
-12 FVILQSLIYTVFAMD
+12 FVILQSLIYTVFAMN

-58 SIENTTPVPL
+58 SIENTTPAPL
-68 KDIQVVITTEPTFGN
+68 KDIQVQITTEPTFGN
-83 AAPMAVEQIPANGS
+83 AAPIAVAQIPPNES
-97 IRLSSFNLTL
+97 ICLSSFNLTL

-128 AEAEPIFCQ
+128 SEAESVFCQ

-162 ITPNHTAISPIIK
+162 ITPNHTAIVPIIK
-175 KAASILG
+175 RAASILG
-182 QWTGNPSLD
+182 QWTDNPSLD

-206 AIYTAIAEQ
+206 AIYTAITEQ
-215 QIIYSTV
+215 QIIYSTI

-252 LYASCLEAIGLNAL
+252 LYASCLEAIDLNAL
-266 IVITQGHAF
+266 IIITQGHAF

-308 LVETTCMNMGHSSDF
+308 LVETTCMNMGHSFDF

-334 ADGNNFLLAID
+334 TDGNSFILAID
-345 IKRARYSGVRPIPQR
+345 VKRARHSGIRPIPQR

-365 VWEVDEKETNI
+365 VWEVEEKETDI

-396 ETQTVITKQLLWERR
+396 ETQAVITKQLLWERR

-433 IPANLACLEDA
+433 IPANLSCLEDA

-460 ESPAMDFGIYSSV
+460 KSPAMDFGIYSSI

-495 LSENDLGKALT
+495 LPENDLGKALT

-545 PILLMPVEI
+545 PILLLPVEI
-554 IRKSAAKGYVIRS
+554 IRKSAAKGYVIRT

-586 GITVSG
+586 GISISG

-647 ANKLVQNKI
+647 ANKMVQNKI

-671 EEIDATDMDKQLSP
+671 EEIDATDMDKQVSP
-685 TDIVLPIIA
+685 ADIVLPIIA

-784 TTEIIRQTPPEEFKK
+784 TTEIIRQTPPEEFRK
-799 EAERLLNLRAELNQ
+799 EAERLLNLRSELNQ

-831 IIHYQSVDVEPC
+831 IIQYQSVDVESC
-843 FEIPQPYLDTLDKDT
+843 FDIPQVYLDTLDKDT
-858 FAQWEEA
+858 FAQWEDA
-865 IESLV
+865 IELLV
-870 RTANACGHPYR
+870 RTANACGHPYQ

-889 SEYSSAGKEEASQL
+889 TEYSSAVKEESSQL
-903 LTGFIDLLNTI
+903 LTGFIDLLTTI
-914 RQKLDVF
+914 RQKQDVF

-940 ACIIRRILDIPELT
+940 AHIIRRILDIPELT
-954 PGLLTLPLLNETLN
+954 PGLLTLPLLNKTLN

-982 QRKEIE
+982 QRQEIE
-988 AGFTKEILSIN
+988 TGFTQEILSIN
-999 AKQTVAEWNR
+999 AKQMLAEWNR
-1009 VSDQW
+1009 VSGQW
-1014 FLPRYFGQRKIKK
+1014 FLPRYFGQRKIRK
-1027 AINIYAL
+1027 AINVYAL

-1054 EEDAVQKYTGQLPSL
+1054 EAEAVRKYIGQLPSL
-1069 FGRFGKN
+1069 FGRPGKN
-1076 EDWTVIEQIIND
+1076 EDWNTIEQIIDD
-1088 MASLHSHLLNYAKD
+1088 MTSLHSHLLNYAKD

-1114 VQLTERIQTFRDI
+1114 VQLTEGIQTFRDI

-1136 QLSDTL
+1136 QLADTL
-1142 TVIEKKLSGTLG
+1142 TATEKKLSGMLG
-1154 ISTEELYTSS
+1154 ISIEALYTDS
-1164 ADWITIALSKAQT
+1164 ADWITIALSKART
-1177 WKDNLDKLK
+1177 WKENLDKLK

-1192 QAYQTLNKLGIGFV
+1192 QAYQTLRSLGIGFI

-1211 EKNIPTDQLTD
+1211 EKNIPTGQLTD
-1222 IFCKSF
+1222 SFRKSF
-1228 YQAVI
+1228 YQAAI
-1233 QYIIAKEPTLEL
+1233 RYIIAKEPTLEL

-1259 QISAKFEETTKKE
+1259 QISAKFEETTQRE

-1380 MPPTSFFSVS
+1380 MPPTSFFSVN
-1390 TVDEDNIEME
+1390 TIDEDNIEME

-1520 FHPELE
+1520 FYPELE
-1526 TLALECD
+1526 TLALECN

-1560 DTEGRVSM
+1560 DAEGRVSM
-1568 NFGPLNRV
+1568 NFGPLNRA

-1601 DMIDLNRTSSI
+1601 EMIDLNRTSSI

-1619 FLEYAEKGIRNTINS
+1619 FLEYAEKGTRSTISS
-1634 VTAQSTEAAASIEN
+1634 VPRQLSEATASIET
-1648 IIADKL
+1648 IIADRL

-1717 WDIYRIW
+1717 WNIYRIW

-1729 EKPDEVIAAIQE
+1729 EKPDEVIATIQE

-1749 KVNAQTTTSIG
+1749 KVGSMTTAGINSTPTEVAAPAPTAQTT
-1760 IGSDPMTAEKES
+1760 
-1772 VNKESTDKEKITKEE
+1772 
-1787 PIKEESIKEAVPTVE
+1787 
-1802 RDNNEISFVLKASPA
+1802 NNEISFVLKASPA
-1817 TSEKQTAFASS
+1817 APEKQAASVLS
-1828 AQSGIQQKYRSAKIT
+1828 TQNRIEQKYKFAKIT
-1843 PGSYSPEDFFFSE
+1843 PYSYSPEDFFFTD
-1856 SYSILTSQIRKII
+1856 SYSILLSQIRKIM
-1869 ENEAPVSKSLLC
+1869 ESEAPISKSLLC
-1881 KKILFEWGI
+1881 KKILSEWGI
-1890 SRLGARVE
+1890 SRLGTRIEA
-1898 TQIETALDAL
+1898 QIETALDTL
-1908 NIYRTEHE
+1908 NIYRTEYE
-1916 GFVFCW
+1916 GLVFCW
-1922 KNREQ
+1922 NDKEQ
-1927 CISYSI
+1927 CASYSI
-1933 YRPVSEREATDIAPE
+1933 YRPVSDREATDIPPE
-1948 EIANAIRQVLTD
+1948 EIANAIRQLLTD

-1965 VADLIKACAQ
+1965 AADLIKACAQ

-2006 NERVTIAD
+2006 NERVTIAN

>member
-6 RFISVF
+6 RIISVF

-27 ERLDKVKVQCDYL
+27 ERLDKIKVQCDYL

-58 SIENTTPVPL
+58 SIENTTPAPL
-68 KDIQVVITTEPTFGN
+68 KDIQVQITTEPTFGN
-83 AAPMAVEQIPANGS
+83 AAPIAVAQIPPNES
-97 IRLSSFNLTL
+97 ICLSSFNLTL

-128 AEAEPIFCQ
+128 SEAESVFCQ

-162 ITPNHTAISPIIK
+162 ITPNHTAIVPIIK
-175 KAASILG
+175 RAASILG
-182 QWTGNPSLD
+182 QWTDNPSLD

-206 AIYTAIAEQ
+206 AIYTAITEQ
-215 QIIYSTV
+215 QIIYSTI

-266 IVITQGHAF
+266 IIITQGHAF

-334 ADGNNFLLAID
+334 TDGNSFILAID
-345 IKRARYSGVRPIPQR
+345 VKRARHSGIRPIPQR

-365 VWEVDEKETNI
+365 VWEVEEKETDI

-433 IPANLACLEDA
+433 IPANLSCLEDA

-460 ESPAMDFGIYSSV
+460 ESPAMDFGIYSSI
-473 PESDPVV
+473 PESDPMV

-495 LSENDLGKALT
+495 LPENDLGKALT

-545 PILLMPVEI
+545 PILLLPVEI

-586 GITVSG
+586 GITISG

-671 EEIDATDMDKQLSP
+671 EEIDATDMDKQVSP
-685 TDIVLPIIA
+685 ADIVLPIIA

-784 TTEIIRQTPPEEFKK
+784 TTEIIRQTPPEEFRK

-831 IIHYQSVDVEPC
+831 IIHYQSVDVESC
-843 FEIPQPYLDTLDKDT
+843 FDIPQAYLDTLDKNT
-858 FAQWEEA
+858 FAQWEDA
-865 IESLV
+865 IELLV
-870 RTANACGHPYR
+870 RTANACGHPYQ

-889 SEYSSAGKEEASQL
+889 TEYSSAVKEGSSQL
-903 LTGFIDLLNTI
+903 LTGFIDLLTTI

-921 SVLLKDTDIHP
+921 SILLKDTDIHP

-940 ACIIRRILDIPELT
+940 SHIIRRILDIPELT

-968 EYREVVVHGQKRDE
+968 EYREVVVHGRKRDE

-988 AGFTKEILSIN
+988 TGFIQEILSIN
-999 AKQTVAEWNR
+999 AKQMLAEWNR
-1009 VSDQW
+1009 VSGQW
-1014 FLPRYFGQRKIKK
+1014 FLPRYFGQRKIRK
-1027 AINIYAL
+1027 AINVYAL

-1054 EEDAVQKYTGQLPSL
+1054 EAEAVRKYIGQLPSL
-1069 FGRFGKN
+1069 FGRPGKN
-1076 EDWTVIEQIIND
+1076 EDWNTIEQIIDD
-1088 MASLHSHLLNYAKD
+1088 MTSLHSHLLNYAKD

-1114 VQLTERIQTFRDI
+1114 AQLTEGIQTFRDI

-1136 QLSDTL
+1136 QLADTL
-1142 TVIEKKLSGTLG
+1142 TATEKKLSGMLG
-1154 ISTEELYTSS
+1154 ISIEELYTDS
-1164 ADWITIALSKAQT
+1164 ADWITIALSKART
-1177 WKDNLDKLK
+1177 WKENLDKLK

-1192 QAYQTLNKLGIGFV
+1192 QAYQTLHSLGIGFI

-1211 EKNIPTDQLTD
+1211 EKNIPTSQLTD
-1222 IFCKSF
+1222 SFRKSF
-1228 YQAVI
+1228 YQAAI
-1233 QYIIAKEPTLEL
+1233 RYIIAKEPTLEL

-1259 QISAKFEETTKKE
+1259 QISAKFEETTQRE

-1380 MPPTSFFSVS
+1380 MPPTSFFSVN
-1390 TVDEDNIEME
+1390 TIDEDNIEME

-1520 FHPELE
+1520 FYPELE

-1560 DTEGRVSM
+1560 DAEGRVSM
-1568 NFGPLNRV
+1568 NFGPLNRA

-1619 FLEYAEKGIRNTINS
+1619 FLEYAEKGTRSTISS
-1634 VTAQSTEAAASIEN
+1634 VPRQLSEATASIET
-1648 IIADKL
+1648 IIADRL

-1717 WDIYRIW
+1717 WNIYRIW

-1729 EKPDEVIAAIQE
+1729 EKPDEVMATIQE
-1741 AIARKKSS
+1741 AIARKKNSE
-1749 KVNAQTTTSIG
+1749 
-1760 IGSDPMTAEKES
+1760 IGSMTATEI
-1772 VNKESTDKEKITKEE
+1772 NSTPTEVAALAPTAQIT
-1787 PIKEESIKEAVPTVE
+1787 
-1802 RDNNEISFVLKASPA
+1802 NNEISFVLKASPVAPEKQA
-1817 TSEKQTAFASS
+1817 TSVLSTQNRIE
-1828 AQSGIQQKYRSAKIT
+1828 QKYKFAKIT
-1843 PGSYSPEDFFFSE
+1843 PYNYSPEDFFFTD
-1856 SYSILTSQIRKII
+1856 SYSILLSQIRKIM
-1869 ENEAPVSKSLLC
+1869 ESEAPISKSLLC
-1881 KKILFEWGI
+1881 KKILSEWGI
-1890 SRLGARVE
+1890 SRLGTRVE
-1898 TQIETALDAL
+1898 AQIETALDTL
-1908 NIYRTEHE
+1908 NIYRTEYE
-1916 GFVFCW
+1916 GLVFCW
-1922 KNREQ
+1922 NDKEQ
-1927 CISYSI
+1927 CASYSI
-1933 YRPVSEREATDIAPE
+1933 YRPVSDREATDIPPE
-1948 EIANAIRQVLTD
+1948 EIANAIRQLLTD

-1965 VADLIKACAQ
+1965 AADLIKACAQ

-2006 NERVTIAD
+2006 NERVTIAN

>member
-1 MAEEK
+1 
-6 RFISVF
+6 
-12 FVILQSLIYTVFAMD
+12 MD
-27 ERLDKVKVQCDYL
+27 GTLDKIRVQFDYL
-40 PLINFAIQQNG
+40 PLINFAMQQNKV
-51 ASIIHQL
+51 SVIHQL
-58 SIENTTPVPL
+58 SIENMTSEPFRNIQVQITAEPDFGSITPV
-68 KDIQVVITTEPTFGN
+68 
-83 AAPMAVEQIPANGS
+83 MVEAIPANDS
-97 IRLSSFNLTL
+97 VCLQSFSLVL
-107 SANYFTQ
+107 SANYFAQ
-114 LTERLSGNLKIEIT
+114 LTERMSGSLKIEIRS
-128 AEAEPIFCQ
+128 EAETIFTR

-150 GLNVLPEMLAAF
+150 GINIFPEMLAAF
-162 ITPNHTAISPIIK
+162 ITPNHAVLTPIIK
-175 KAASILG
+175 RAAAILE
-182 QWTGNPSLD
+182 QWTGTPSLD

-196 TPDRVRKQMA
+196 NPDRVRKQMA
-206 AIYTAIAEQ
+206 AIYTALTEQ
-215 QIIYSTV
+215 QIIYSTI
-222 PASFEEYGQR
+222 PASFEEHGQR
-232 VRLADS
+232 VRLTDS
-238 VMAQKLGTCLDMAL
+238 VLAQKLGTCLDMAL
-252 LYASCLEAIGLNAL
+252 LYASCLESIGLNAL
-266 IVITQGHAF
+266 IVITKGHAF
-275 AGAWL
+275 AGGWL
-280 VPETFPDPTIDDVS
+280 VPETFPDPAIDDVS

-308 LVETTCMNMGHSSDF
+308 LVETTCMNMGHNADF
-323 DDAVKKANGKL
+323 DNAVKSANGKL
-334 ADGNNFLLAID
+334 SDPGSFILAID
-345 IKRARYSGVRPIPQR
+345 VRRARHSGVRPIPQR
-360 ILHGQ
+360 VLNGQ
-365 VWEVDEKETNI
+365 VWEIKEDEDMNRNTT
-376 QKSAVH
+376 H
-382 ATPQSINP
+382 ATPQSVNP
-390 YDLSGN
+390 YDLSGS
-396 ETQTVITKQLLWERR
+396 ETQTVLTKQLLWERR

-444 LADGEEFRIL
+444 LAEGDEFRIL
-454 HRPADW
+454 HRPAEW
-460 ESPAMDFGIYSSV
+460 ENPAMEFGIYSSI
-473 PESDPVV
+473 PESDPIADFV
-480 GFINSELSQKRLRFY
+480 NSELSQKRLRFY
-495 LSENDLGKALT
+495 LPENDLGKALT

-545 PILLMPVEI
+545 PILLLPVEI

-586 GITVSG
+586 GISVPG

-612 RNSIKNQRKW
+612 RHCIKNQRKW

-647 ANKLVQNKI
+647 APKLTQNKI
-656 VSSLINGKIEWEAAT
+656 VSSLINGKIEWNAIT
-671 EEIDATDMDKQLSP
+671 EEMDASYMDRQLSP
-685 TDIVLPIIA
+685 ADIVLPIIA

-775 SAVISQLKE
+775 STVISQLKE
-784 TTEIIRQTPPEEFKK
+784 TTEIIRRTPPEEFKK
-799 EAERLLNLRAELNQ
+799 EAERLLKLRTELNK

-818 HKEYPFGVSLYDA
+818 HKEYPFGLSLYDA
-831 IIHYQSVDVEPC
+831 IIHYQSTDVEPC
-843 FEIPQPYLDTLDKDT
+843 FDIPSSYLDDLDKDR
-858 FAQWEEA
+858 FSHWEDA

-870 RTANACGHPYR
+870 STANACGHPHL

-889 SEYSSAGKEEASQL
+889 REYSSAIKEEASQTLATFIGL
-903 LTGFIDLLNTI
+903 LTAI
-914 RQKLDVF
+914 QSKLPVF
-921 SVLLKDTDIHP
+921 SALLEDTDIHP
-932 TRKDFQTI
+932 TRKDFDIIT
-940 ACIIRRILDIPELT
+940 AIIRKILEIPELT
-954 PGLLTLPLLNETLN
+954 PELLTTPLLNETLE
-968 EYREVVVHGQKRDE
+968 EYRKVTKHGRKRDE
-982 QRKEIE
+982 IKAEIE
-988 AGFTKEILSIN
+988 NGFTKEVLKIN
-999 AKQTVAEWNR
+999 AGPMLAEWNR
-1009 VSDQW
+1009 VSAQW

-1027 AINIYAL
+1027 AIRPYAL
-1034 KTIETED
+1034 QPVEPETVQ
-1041 IKPLLHRIIRYQE
+1041 PLLHQVIRYQE
-1054 EEDAVQKYTGQLPSL
+1054 ELDFTDRYTAKLPSL
-1069 FGRFGKN
+1069 FGRFGRD
-1076 EDWTVIEQIIND
+1076 EEWDIIDQIIHEVS
-1088 MASLHSHLLNYAKD
+1088 SLHSLLLSYSKDVAKT
-1102 IAKVSQIKQNLS
+1102 SRIKQNLAL
-1114 VQLTERIQTFRDI
+1114 QLTEGIRTFRDI
-1127 HAHSFNELY
+1127 HSHSLNELH
-1136 QLSDTL
+1136 QLADTL
-1142 TVIEKKLSGTLG
+1142 TATEQRLSTTLG
-1154 ISTEELYTSS
+1154 ITVETLYTNS
-1164 ADWITIALSKAQT
+1164 ADWIGIALQQAAT
-1177 WKDNLDKLK
+1177 WKENLDKLK

-1192 QAYQTLNKLGIGFV
+1192 QSYNKLNELGIGFI
-1206 ATEYK
+1206 AEEYK
-1211 EKNIPTDQLTD
+1211 EKNIPTDLLTSS
-1222 IFCKSF
+1222 FCKSF

-1233 QYIIAKEPTLEL
+1233 HYIIAKEPTLEL

-1259 QISAKFEETTKKE
+1259 QVSTNFEDITKKE

-1325 PCMLMSPLS
+1325 PCMLMSPIS
-1334 VAQFIDTDADKFDL
+1334 VAQYIDTDADKFDL

-1371 VIIVGDPKQ
+1371 VVIVGDPKQ
-1380 MPPTSFFSVS
+1380 MPPTSFFSVN
-1390 TVDEDNIEME
+1390 TIDEDNIEME

-1449 DNIESKVRIVNIN
+1449 DNIESKVRMVAVD

-1473 RAEAQAVVDE
+1473 QAEAQAVVDE
-1483 IARRLRSEELRKKSI
+1483 IARRLRSEELRKKSV
-1498 GVVTFSI
+1498 GVVTFSV

-1526 TLALECD
+1526 TFALECE

-1560 DTEGRVSM
+1560 DAEGRVSM
-1568 NFGPLNRV
+1568 NFGPLNRA

-1594 IYSTLRS
+1594 IFSTLRS

-1619 FLEYAEKGIRNTINS
+1619 FLEYAEKGTKRILNT
-1634 VTAQSTEAAASIEN
+1634 STSIQPSEEETSIEK

-1668 GYKIDIGIVDTEN
+1668 GYKIDIGIVDTQN
-1681 TSNYQLGIICDGKN
+1681 PSNYQLGIICDGKN
-1695 YKRTKTARDR
+1695 YRRTKTVRDR

-1717 WDIYRIW
+1717 WNICRIW

-1729 EKPDEVIAAIQE
+1729 EKPDEVIASIQTAIVQGMKAPKPVVVQE
-1741 AIARKKSS
+1741 K
-1749 KVNAQTTTSIG
+1749 Q
-1760 IGSDPMTAEKES
+1760 EKEEERVQEKPMQLKS
-1772 VNKESTDKEKITKEE
+1772 AYTSPSPIFVQNYNSTKVSSYHYASDDIFAAENK
-1787 PIKEESIKEAVPTVE
+1787 PILIA
-1802 RDNNEISFVLKASPA
+1802 
-1817 TSEKQTAFASS
+1817 
-1828 AQSGIQQKYRSAKIT
+1828 
-1843 PGSYSPEDFFFSE
+1843 
-1856 SYSILTSQIRKII
+1856 QIRKIV
-1869 ENEAPVSKSLLC
+1869 ENEAPISKALLG
-1881 KKILFEWGI
+1881 KKILSEWGI
-1890 SRLGARVE
+1890 SRLGPRIDAYLE
-1898 TQIETALDAL
+1898 TIFDTLHLYRIEHDGL
-1908 NIYRTEHE
+1908 
-1916 GFVFCW
+1916 VFCW
-1922 KNREQ
+1922 KDEAQYR
-1927 CISYSI
+1927 SYTE
-1933 YRPVSEREATDIAPE
+1933 YRPDSDRDAADLPPE
-1948 EIANAIRQVLTD
+1948 ETANAIRQILTD

-1965 VADLIKACAQ
+1965 LPDLIKACAQ
-1975 QFGFARMG
+1975 IFGFARMG
-1983 SNIDAAMQ
+1983 SNIEASML
-1991 RGIREAVKRNYAKIE
+1991 RGIQEAVKKNYARVE
-2006 NERVTIAD
+2006 NGRATIIG

>member
-6 RFISVF
+6 RIISVF
-12 FVILQSLIYTVFAMD
+12 FVILQSLIYTVFAMN

-58 SIENTTPVPL
+58 SIENTTPAPL
-68 KDIQVVITTEPTFGN
+68 KDIQVQITTEPTFGN
-83 AAPMAVEQIPANGS
+83 AAPIAVAQIPPNES
-97 IRLSSFNLTL
+97 IGLSSFNLTL

-128 AEAEPIFCQ
+128 SEAESVFCQ

-162 ITPNHTAISPIIK
+162 ITPNHTAIVPIIK
-175 KAASILG
+175 RAASILG
-182 QWTGNPSLD
+182 QWTDNPSLD

-206 AIYTAIAEQ
+206 AIYTAITEQ
-215 QIIYSTV
+215 QIIYSTI

-266 IVITQGHAF
+266 IIITQGHAF

-323 DDAVKKANGKL
+323 DDAVKKANRKL
-334 ADGNNFLLAID
+334 TDGNSFILAID
-345 IKRARYSGVRPIPQR
+345 VKRARHSGIRPIPQR

-365 VWEVDEKETNI
+365 VWEVEEKETDI
-376 QKSAVH
+376 QRSAVH

-396 ETQTVITKQLLWERR
+396 ETQAVITKQLLWERR

-433 IPANLACLEDA
+433 IPANLSCLEDA

-460 ESPAMDFGIYSSV
+460 ESPAMDFGIYSSI
-473 PESDPVV
+473 PESDPMV

-495 LSENDLGKALT
+495 LPENDLGKALT

-545 PILLMPVEI
+545 PILLLPVEI

-586 GITVSG
+586 GIAISG

-671 EEIDATDMDKQLSP
+671 EEIDATDMDKQVSP
-685 TDIVLPIIA
+685 ADIVLPIIA

-751 VQNRL
+751 VQSRL
-756 AAIGLAPF
+756 AAIGLTPF
-764 CLEIHSNKTKK
+764 CLEIHSNKAKK

-784 TTEIIRQTPPEEFKK
+784 TTEIIRQTPPEEFRK

-831 IIHYQSVDVEPC
+831 IIHYQSVDVESC
-843 FEIPQPYLDTLDKDT
+843 FDIPQAYLDTLDKDT
-858 FAQWEEA
+858 FAQWEDA
-865 IESLV
+865 IELLV
-870 RTANACGHPYR
+870 RTANACGHPYQ

-889 SEYSSAGKEEASQL
+889 TEYSSAVKEESSLL
-903 LTGFIDLLNTI
+903 LTGFIDLLTTI

-921 SVLLKDTDIHP
+921 SILLKDTDIHP

-940 ACIIRRILDIPELT
+940 AHIIRRILDIPELT

-968 EYREVVVHGQKRDE
+968 EYREVVVHGRKRDE

-988 AGFTKEILSIN
+988 TGFTQEILSIN
-999 AKQTVAEWNR
+999 AKQMLAEWNR
-1009 VSDQW
+1009 VSGQW
-1014 FLPRYFGQRKIKK
+1014 FLPRYFGQRKIRK

-1054 EEDAVQKYTGQLPSL
+1054 EAEAVRKYIGQLPSL
-1069 FGRFGKN
+1069 FGRPGKN
-1076 EDWTVIEQIIND
+1076 EDWNTIEQIIDD

-1114 VQLTERIQTFRDI
+1114 AQLTEGIQTFRDI

-1136 QLSDTL
+1136 QLADTL
-1142 TVIEKKLSGTLG
+1142 TATEKKLSGMLG
-1154 ISTEELYTSS
+1154 ISIEELYTDS
-1164 ADWITIALSKAQT
+1164 ADWITIALSKART
-1177 WKDNLDKLK
+1177 WKENLDKLK

-1192 QAYQTLNKLGIGFV
+1192 QAYQTLHSLGIGFI

-1211 EKNIPTDQLTD
+1211 EKNIPTGQLTD
-1222 IFCKSF
+1222 SFRKSF
-1228 YQAVI
+1228 YQAAI
-1233 QYIIAKEPTLEL
+1233 RYIIAKEPTLEL

-1259 QISAKFEETTKKE
+1259 QISAKFEETTQRE

-1334 VAQFIDTDADKFDL
+1334 VAQLIDTDADKFDL

-1380 MPPTSFFSVS
+1380 MPPTSFFSVN
-1390 TVDEDNIEME
+1390 TIDEDNIEME

-1520 FHPELE
+1520 FYPELE

-1560 DTEGRVSM
+1560 DAEGRVSM
-1568 NFGPLNRV
+1568 NFGPLNRA

-1619 FLEYAEKGIRNTINS
+1619 FLEYAEKGTRSTINS
-1634 VTAQSTEAAASIEN
+1634 VPRQLSEATASIET
-1648 IIADKL
+1648 IIADRL

-1729 EKPDEVIAAIQE
+1729 EKPDEVMATIQE
-1741 AIARKKSS
+1741 AIARKKNSE
-1749 KVNAQTTTSIG
+1749 
-1760 IGSDPMTAEKES
+1760 IGSMTATEI
-1772 VNKESTDKEKITKEE
+1772 NSTPTEVAALAPTAQIT
-1787 PIKEESIKEAVPTVE
+1787 
-1802 RDNNEISFVLKASPA
+1802 NNEISFVLKASPVAPEKQA
-1817 TSEKQTAFASS
+1817 TSVLSTQNRLE
-1828 AQSGIQQKYRSAKIT
+1828 QKYKFAKIT
-1843 PGSYSPEDFFFSE
+1843 PYSYSPEDFFFTD
-1856 SYSILTSQIRKII
+1856 SYSILLSQIRKIM
-1869 ENEAPVSKSLLC
+1869 ESEAPISKSLLC
-1881 KKILFEWGI
+1881 KKILSEWGI
-1890 SRLGARVE
+1890 SRLGTRVE
-1898 TQIETALDAL
+1898 AQIETALDTL
-1908 NIYRTEHE
+1908 NIYRTEYE
-1916 GFVFCW
+1916 GLVFCW
-1922 KNREQ
+1922 NDKEQ
-1927 CISYSI
+1927 CASYSI
-1933 YRPVSEREATDIAPE
+1933 YRPVSDREAADIPPE
-1948 EIANAIRQVLTD
+1948 EIANAIRQLLTD

-1965 VADLIKACAQ
+1965 AADLIKACAQ

-2006 NERVTIAD
+2006 NERVTIAN

>member
-1 MAEEK
+1 MLV
-6 RFISVF
+6 SVF

-58 SIENTTPVPL
+58 SIENTTPAPL
-68 KDIQVVITTEPTFGN
+68 KDIQVQITTEPTFGN
-83 AAPMAVEQIPANGS
+83 AAPIAVAQIPPNES
-97 IRLSSFNLTL
+97 ICLSSFNLTL

-128 AEAEPIFCQ
+128 SEAESIFCQ

-162 ITPNHTAISPIIK
+162 ITPNHTAIVPIIK
-175 KAASILG
+175 RAASILG
-182 QWTGNPSLD
+182 QWTDNPSLD

-206 AIYTAIAEQ
+206 AIYTAITEQ
-215 QIIYSTV
+215 QIIYSTI

-266 IVITQGHAF
+266 IIITQGHAF

-334 ADGNNFLLAID
+334 TDGNSFILAID
-345 IKRARYSGVRPIPQR
+345 VKRARHSGIRPIPQR

-365 VWEVDEKETNI
+365 VWEVEEKETDI
-376 QKSAVH
+376 QRSAVH

-396 ETQTVITKQLLWERR
+396 ETQAVITKQLLWERR

-433 IPANLACLEDA
+433 IPANLSCLEDA

-460 ESPAMDFGIYSSV
+460 ESPAMDFGIYSSI
-473 PESDPVV
+473 PESDPMV

-495 LSENDLGKALT
+495 LPENDLGKALT

-545 PILLMPVEI
+545 PILLLPVEI

-586 GITVSG
+586 GITLSG

-671 EEIDATDMDKQLSP
+671 EEIDATDMDKQVSP
-685 TDIVLPIIA
+685 ADIVLPIIA

-784 TTEIIRQTPPEEFKK
+784 TTEIIRQTPPEEFRK

-831 IIHYQSVDVEPC
+831 IIHYQSVDVESC
-843 FEIPQPYLDTLDKDT
+843 FDIPQAYLDTLDKDT
-858 FAQWEEA
+858 FAQWEDA
-865 IESLV
+865 IELLV
-870 RTANACGHPYR
+870 RTANACGHPYQ

-889 SEYSSAGKEEASQL
+889 TEYSSAVKEESSLL
-903 LTGFIDLLNTI
+903 LTGFIDLLTTI
-914 RQKLDVF
+914 RQKLDIF
-921 SVLLKDTDIHP
+921 SILLKDTDIHP

-940 ACIIRRILDIPELT
+940 AHIIRRILDIPELT

-968 EYREVVVHGQKRDE
+968 EHREVVVHGRKRDE

-988 AGFTKEILSIN
+988 TGFTQEILSIN
-999 AKQTVAEWNR
+999 AKQMLAEWNR
-1009 VSDQW
+1009 VSGQW
-1014 FLPRYFGQRKIKK
+1014 FLPRYFGQRKIRK

-1054 EEDAVQKYTGQLPSL
+1054 EAEAVRKYIGQLPSL
-1069 FGRFGKN
+1069 FGRPGKN
-1076 EDWTVIEQIIND
+1076 EDWNTIEQIIDD

-1114 VQLTERIQTFRDI
+1114 AQLTEGIQTFRDI

-1136 QLSDTL
+1136 QLADTL
-1142 TVIEKKLSGTLG
+1142 TATEKKLSGILG
-1154 ISTEELYTSS
+1154 IPIEEVYTDS
-1164 ADWITIALSKAQT
+1164 ADWITIALSKART
-1177 WKDNLDKLK
+1177 WKENLDKLK

-1192 QAYQTLNKLGIGFV
+1192 QAYQTLHSLGIGFI

-1211 EKNIPTDQLTD
+1211 EKNIPTGQLTD
-1222 IFCKSF
+1222 SFRKSF
-1228 YQAVI
+1228 YQAAI
-1233 QYIIAKEPTLEL
+1233 RYIIAKEPTLEL

-1259 QISAKFEETTKKE
+1259 QISAKFEETTQRE

-1380 MPPTSFFSVS
+1380 MPPTSFFSVN
-1390 TVDEDNIEME
+1390 TIDEDNIEME

-1520 FHPELE
+1520 FYPELE

-1560 DTEGRVSM
+1560 DAEGRVSM
-1568 NFGPLNRV
+1568 NFGPLNRA

-1619 FLEYAEKGIRNTINS
+1619 FLEYAEKGTRSTISS
-1634 VTAQSTEAAASIEN
+1634 VPRQLSEATASIET
-1648 IIADKL
+1648 IIADRL

-1729 EKPDEVIAAIQE
+1729 EKPDEVMATIQE

-1749 KVNAQTTTSIG
+1749 KV
-1760 IGSDPMTAEKES
+1760 GSMTAAEI
-1772 VNKESTDKEKITKEE
+1772 NSTPTEVAAPAPTAQIT
-1787 PIKEESIKEAVPTVE
+1787 
-1802 RDNNEISFVLKASPA
+1802 NNEISFVLKASPVA
-1817 TSEKQTAFASS
+1817 PEKQAASVLS
-1828 AQSGIQQKYRSAKIT
+1828 TQNRIEQKYKFAKIT
-1843 PGSYSPEDFFFSE
+1843 PYNYSPEDFFFTD
-1856 SYSILTSQIRKII
+1856 SYSILLSQIRKIM
-1869 ENEAPVSKSLLC
+1869 ESEAPISKSLLC
-1881 KKILFEWGI
+1881 KKILSEWGI
-1890 SRLGARVE
+1890 SRLGTRVE
-1898 TQIETALDAL
+1898 AQIETALDAL
-1908 NIYRTEHE
+1908 NIYRTEYE
-1916 GFVFCW
+1916 GLVFCW
-1922 KNREQ
+1922 NDKEQ
-1927 CISYSI
+1927 CASYSI
-1933 YRPVSEREATDIAPE
+1933 YRPVSDREAADIPPE
-1948 EIANAIRQVLTD
+1948 EIANAIRQLLTD

-1965 VADLIKACAQ
+1965 AADLIKACAQ

-2006 NERVTIAD
+2006 NERVTIAN

>member
-1 MAEEK
+1 MNG
-6 RFISVF
+6 
-12 FVILQSLIYTVFAMD
+12 T
-27 ERLDKVKVQCDYL
+27 LDKIRVQFDYL
-40 PLINFAIQQNG
+40 PLINFAMQQNKV
-51 ASIIHQL
+51 SVIHQL
-58 SIENTTPVPL
+58 SIENMTSKPFRNIQVQITAEPDFGSITPVMM
-68 KDIQVVITTEPTFGN
+68 E
-83 AAPMAVEQIPANGS
+83 AIPANNTVC
-97 IRLSSFNLTL
+97 LQSFSLVL
-107 SANYFTQ
+107 SANYFAQ
-114 LTERLSGNLKIEIT
+114 LTERMSGSLKIEIRS
-128 AEAEPIFCQ
+128 EAETIFTR

-150 GLNVLPEMLAAF
+150 GINIFPEMLAAF
-162 ITPNHTAISPIIK
+162 ITPNHAVLTPIIK
-175 KAASILG
+175 RAAAILE
-182 QWTGNPSLD
+182 QWTGTPSLD

-196 TPDRVRKQMA
+196 NPDRVRKQMA
-206 AIYTAIAEQ
+206 AIYTALTEQ
-215 QIIYSTV
+215 QIIYSTI
-222 PASFEEYGQR
+222 PASFEEHGQC
-232 VRLADS
+232 VRLIDS
-238 VMAQKLGTCLDMAL
+238 VLAQKLGTCLDMAL
-252 LYASCLEAIGLNAL
+252 LYASCLESIGLNAL
-266 IVITQGHAF
+266 IVITKGHAF
-275 AGAWL
+275 AGGWL
-280 VPETFPDPTIDDVS
+280 VPETFPDPAIDDVS

-308 LVETTCMNMGHSSDF
+308 LVETTCMNMGHNADF
-323 DDAVKKANGKL
+323 DNAVKSANGKL
-334 ADGNNFLLAID
+334 SDPGSFILAID
-345 IKRARYSGVRPIPQR
+345 IRRARHSGVRPIPQR
-360 ILHGQ
+360 VLNGQ
-365 VWEVDEKETNI
+365 VWEIKEDEDVNRNTT
-376 QKSAVH
+376 H
-382 ATPQSINP
+382 ATPQSVNP
-390 YDLSGN
+390 YDLSGS
-396 ETQTVITKQLLWERR
+396 ETQTSLTKQLLWERR

-444 LADGEEFRIL
+444 LAEGDEFRIL
-454 HRPADW
+454 HRPAEW
-460 ESPAMDFGIYSSV
+460 ENPAMEFGIYSSI
-473 PESDPVV
+473 PESDPIADFV
-480 GFINSELSQKRLRFY
+480 NSELSQKRLRFY
-495 LSENDLGKALT
+495 LPENDLGKALT

-545 PILLMPVEI
+545 PILLLPVEI

-586 GITVSG
+586 GISISG

-671 EEIDATDMDKQLSP
+671 EEIDATDMDKQVSP
-685 TDIVLPIIA
+685 ADIVLPIIA

-784 TTEIIRQTPPEEFKK
+784 TTEIIRQTPPEEFRK

-831 IIHYQSVDVEPC
+831 IIHYQSVDVESC
-843 FEIPQPYLDTLDKDT
+843 FDIPQAYLDTLDKDT
-858 FAQWEEA
+858 FAQWEDA
-865 IESLV
+865 IELLV
-870 RTANACGHPYR
+870 RTANACGHPYQ

-889 SEYSSAGKEEASQL
+889 TEYSSAVKEGSSQL
-903 LTGFIDLLNTI
+903 LTGFIDLLTTI

-921 SVLLKDTDIHP
+921 SILLKDTDIHP

-940 ACIIRRILDIPELT
+940 SHIIRRILDIPELT

-968 EYREVVVHGQKRDE
+968 EYREVVVHGRKRDE

-988 AGFTKEILSIN
+988 TGFIQEILSIN
-999 AKQTVAEWNR
+999 AKQMLAEWNR
-1009 VSDQW
+1009 VSGQW
-1014 FLPRYFGQRKIKK
+1014 FLPRYFGQRKIRK
-1027 AINIYAL
+1027 AINVYAL

-1054 EEDAVQKYTGQLPSL
+1054 EAEAVRKYIGQLPSL
-1069 FGRFGKN
+1069 FGRPGKN
-1076 EDWTVIEQIIND
+1076 EDWNTIEQIIDD
-1088 MASLHSHLLNYAKD
+1088 MTSLHSHLLNYAKD

-1114 VQLTERIQTFRDI
+1114 AQLTEGIQTFRDI

-1136 QLSDTL
+1136 QLADTL
-1142 TVIEKKLSGTLG
+1142 TATEKKLSGMLG
-1154 ISTEELYTSS
+1154 ISIEELYTDS
-1164 ADWITIALSKAQT
+1164 ADWITIALSKART
-1177 WKDNLDKLK
+1177 WKENLDKLK

-1192 QAYQTLNKLGIGFV
+1192 QAYQTLHSLGIGFI

-1211 EKNIPTDQLTD
+1211 EKNIPTSQLTD
-1222 IFCKSF
+1222 SFRKSF
-1228 YQAVI
+1228 YQAAI
-1233 QYIIAKEPTLEL
+1233 RYIIAKEPTLEL

-1259 QISAKFEETTKKE
+1259 QISAKFEETTQRE

-1380 MPPTSFFSVS
+1380 MPPTSFFSVN
-1390 TVDEDNIEME
+1390 TIDEDNIEME

-1520 FHPELE
+1520 FYPELE

-1560 DTEGRVSM
+1560 DAEGRVSM
-1568 NFGPLNRV
+1568 NFGPLNRA

-1601 DMIDLNRTSSI
+1601 EMIDLNRTSSI

-1619 FLEYAEKGIRNTINS
+1619 FLEYAEKGTRSTISS
-1634 VTAQSTEAAASIEN
+1634 VPRQLSEATVSIET
-1648 IIADKL
+1648 IIADRL

-1729 EKPDEVIAAIQE
+1729 EKPDEVMATIQE
-1741 AIARKKSS
+1741 AIARKKNS
-1749 KVNAQTTTSIG
+1749 KV
-1760 IGSDPMTAEKES
+1760 GSMTAAEI
-1772 VNKESTDKEKITKEE
+1772 NSTPTEVAAPAPTAQIT
-1787 PIKEESIKEAVPTVE
+1787 
-1802 RDNNEISFVLKASPA
+1802 NNEISFVLKASPVA
-1817 TSEKQTAFASS
+1817 PEKQAASVLS
-1828 AQSGIQQKYRSAKIT
+1828 TQNRIEQKYKFAKIT
-1843 PGSYSPEDFFFSE
+1843 PYSYSPEDFFFTN
-1856 SYSILTSQIRKII
+1856 SYAILLSQIRKIM
-1869 ENEAPVSKSLLC
+1869 ESEAPISKSLLC
-1881 KKILFEWGI
+1881 KKILSEWGI
-1890 SRLGARVE
+1890 SRLGTRVE
-1898 TQIETALDAL
+1898 AQIETALDTL
-1908 NIYRTEHE
+1908 NIYRTEYE
-1916 GFVFCW
+1916 GLVFCW
-1922 KNREQ
+1922 NDKEQ
-1927 CISYSI
+1927 CASYSI
-1933 YRPVSEREATDIAPE
+1933 YRPVSDREAIDIPPE
-1948 EIANAIRQVLTD
+1948 EIANAIRQLLTD

-1965 VADLIKACAQ
+1965 AADLIKACAQ

-1983 SNIDAAMQ
+1983 SNIDATMQ

-2006 NERVTIAD
+2006 NERVTIAN

>member
-1 MAEEK
+1 
-6 RFISVF
+6 
-12 FVILQSLIYTVFAMD
+12 MD
-27 ERLDKVKVQCDYL
+27 GTLDKIRVQFDYL
-40 PLINFAIQQNG
+40 PLINFAMQQNKV
-51 ASIIHQL
+51 SVIHQL
-58 SIENTTPVPL
+58 SIENMTSEPFRNIQVQITAEPDFGSITPV
-68 KDIQVVITTEPTFGN
+68 
-83 AAPMAVEQIPANGS
+83 MVEAIPANDS
-97 IRLSSFNLTL
+97 VCLQSFSLVL
-107 SANYFTQ
+107 SANYFAQ
-114 LTERLSGNLKIEIT
+114 LTERMSGSLKIEIRS
-128 AEAEPIFCQ
+128 EAETIFTR

-150 GLNVLPEMLAAF
+150 GINIFPEMLAAF
-162 ITPNHTAISPIIK
+162 ITPNHAVLTPIIK
-175 KAASILG
+175 RAAAILE
-182 QWTGNPSLD
+182 QWTGTPSLD

-196 TPDRVRKQMA
+196 NPDRVRKQMA
-206 AIYTAIAEQ
+206 AIYTALTEQ
-215 QIIYSTV
+215 QIIYSTI
-222 PASFEEYGQR
+222 PASFEEHGQR
-232 VRLADS
+232 VRLTDS
-238 VMAQKLGTCLDMAL
+238 VLAQKLGTCLDMAL
-252 LYASCLEAIGLNAL
+252 LYASCLESIGLNAL
-266 IVITQGHAF
+266 IVITKGHAF
-275 AGAWL
+275 AGGWL
-280 VPETFPDPTIDDVS
+280 VPETFPDPAIDDVS

-308 LVETTCMNMGHSSDF
+308 LVETTCMNMGHNADF
-323 DDAVKKANGKL
+323 DNAVKSANGKL
-334 ADGNNFLLAID
+334 SDPGSFILAID
-345 IKRARYSGVRPIPQR
+345 VRRARHSGVRPIPQR
-360 ILHGQ
+360 VLNGQ
-365 VWEVDEKETNI
+365 VWEIKEDEDMNRNTT
-376 QKSAVH
+376 H
-382 ATPQSINP
+382 ATPQSVNP
-390 YDLSGN
+390 YDLSGS
-396 ETQTVITKQLLWERR
+396 ETQTVLTKQLLWERR

-444 LADGEEFRIL
+444 LAEGDEFRIL
-454 HRPADW
+454 HRPAEW
-460 ESPAMDFGIYSSV
+460 ENPAMEFGIYSSI
-473 PESDPVV
+473 PESDPIADFV
-480 GFINSELSQKRLRFY
+480 NSELSQKRLRFY
-495 LSENDLGKALT
+495 LPENDLGKALT

-520 ANTLYLALGL
+520 ANTLYLSLGL

-545 PILLMPVEI
+545 PILLLPVEI

-586 GITVSG
+586 GISVPG

-612 RNSIKNQRKW
+612 RHCIKNQRKW

-647 ANKLVQNKI
+647 APKLTQNKI
-656 VSSLINGKIEWEAAT
+656 VSSLINGKIEWNAIT
-671 EEIDATDMDKQLSP
+671 EEMDASYMDRQLSP
-685 TDIVLPIIA
+685 ADIVLPIIA

-775 SAVISQLKE
+775 STVISQLKE
-784 TTEIIRQTPPEEFKK
+784 TTEIIRRTPPEEFKK
-799 EAERLLNLRAELNQ
+799 EAERLLKLRTELNK

-818 HKEYPFGVSLYDA
+818 HKEYPFGLSLYDA
-831 IIHYQSVDVEPC
+831 IIHYQSTDVEPC
-843 FEIPQPYLDTLDKDT
+843 FDIPSSYLDDLDKDR
-858 FAQWEEA
+858 FSHWEDA

-870 RTANACGHPYR
+870 STANACGHPHL

-889 SEYSSAGKEEASQL
+889 REYSSAIKEEASQTLATFIGL
-903 LTGFIDLLNTI
+903 LTAI
-914 RQKLDVF
+914 QSKLPVF
-921 SVLLKDTDIHP
+921 SALLEDTDIHP
-932 TRKDFQTI
+932 TRKDFDIIT
-940 ACIIRRILDIPELT
+940 AIIRKILEIPELT
-954 PGLLTLPLLNETLN
+954 PELLTTPLLNETLE
-968 EYREVVVHGQKRDE
+968 EYRKVTKHGRKRDE
-982 QRKEIE
+982 IKAEIE
-988 AGFTKEILSIN
+988 NGFTKEVLKIN
-999 AKQTVAEWNR
+999 AGPMLAEWNR
-1009 VSDQW
+1009 VSAQW

-1027 AINIYAL
+1027 AIRPYAL
-1034 KTIETED
+1034 QPVEPETVQ
-1041 IKPLLHRIIRYQE
+1041 PLLHQVIRYQE
-1054 EEDAVQKYTGQLPSL
+1054 ELDFTDRYTAKLPSL
-1069 FGRFGKN
+1069 FGRFGRD
-1076 EDWTVIEQIIND
+1076 EEWDIIDQIIHEVS
-1088 MASLHSHLLNYAKD
+1088 SLHSLLLSYSKDVAKT
-1102 IAKVSQIKQNLS
+1102 SRIKQNLAL
-1114 VQLTERIQTFRDI
+1114 QLTEGIRTFRDI
-1127 HAHSFNELY
+1127 HSHSLNELH
-1136 QLSDTL
+1136 QLADTL
-1142 TVIEKKLSGTLG
+1142 TATEQRLSTTLG
-1154 ISTEELYTSS
+1154 ITVETLYTNS
-1164 ADWITIALSKAQT
+1164 ADWIGIALQQAAT
-1177 WKDNLDKLK
+1177 WKENLDKLK

-1192 QAYQTLNKLGIGFV
+1192 QSYNKLNELGIGFI
-1206 ATEYK
+1206 AEEYK
-1211 EKNIPTDQLTD
+1211 EKNIPTDLLTSS
-1222 IFCKSF
+1222 FCKSF

-1233 QYIIAKEPTLEL
+1233 HYIIAKEPTLEL

-1259 QISAKFEETTKKE
+1259 QVSANFEDITKKE

-1325 PCMLMSPLS
+1325 PCMLMSPIS
-1334 VAQFIDTDADKFDL
+1334 VAQYIDTDADKFDL

-1371 VIIVGDPKQ
+1371 VVIVGDPKQ
-1380 MPPTSFFSVS
+1380 MPPTSFFSVN
-1390 TVDEDNIEME
+1390 TIDEDNIEME

-1449 DNIESKVRIVNIN
+1449 DNIESKVRMVAVD

-1473 RAEAQAVVDE
+1473 QAEAQAVVDE
-1483 IARRLRSEELRKKSI
+1483 IARRLRSEELRKKSV
-1498 GVVTFSI
+1498 GVVTFSV

-1526 TLALECD
+1526 TFALECE

-1560 DTEGRVSM
+1560 DAEGRVSM
-1568 NFGPLNRV
+1568 NFGPLNRA

-1594 IYSTLRS
+1594 IFSTLRS

-1619 FLEYAEKGIRNTINS
+1619 FLEYAEKGTKRILNT
-1634 VTAQSTEAAASIEN
+1634 STSIQPSEEETSIEK

-1668 GYKIDIGIVDTEN
+1668 GYKIDIGIVDTQN
-1681 TSNYQLGIICDGKN
+1681 PSNYQLGIICDGKN
-1695 YKRTKTARDR
+1695 YRRTKTVRDR

-1717 WDIYRIW
+1717 WNICRIW

-1729 EKPDEVIAAIQE
+1729 EKPDEVIASIQTAIVQGMKAPKPVVVQE
-1741 AIARKKSS
+1741 K
-1749 KVNAQTTTSIG
+1749 Q
-1760 IGSDPMTAEKES
+1760 EKEEERVQEKPMQLKS
-1772 VNKESTDKEKITKEE
+1772 AYTSPSPIFVQNYNSTKVSSYHYASDDIFAAENK
-1787 PIKEESIKEAVPTVE
+1787 PILIA
-1802 RDNNEISFVLKASPA
+1802 
-1817 TSEKQTAFASS
+1817 
-1828 AQSGIQQKYRSAKIT
+1828 
-1843 PGSYSPEDFFFSE
+1843 
-1856 SYSILTSQIRKII
+1856 QIRKIV
-1869 ENEAPVSKSLLC
+1869 ENEAPISKALLG
-1881 KKILFEWGI
+1881 KKILSEWGI
-1890 SRLGARVE
+1890 SRLGPRIDAYLE
-1898 TQIETALDAL
+1898 TIFDTLHLYRIEHDGL
-1908 NIYRTEHE
+1908 
-1916 GFVFCW
+1916 VFCW
-1922 KNREQ
+1922 KDEAQYR
-1927 CISYSI
+1927 SYTE
-1933 YRPVSEREATDIAPE
+1933 YRPDSDRDAADLPPE
-1948 EIANAIRQVLTD
+1948 ETANAIRQILTD

-1965 VADLIKACAQ
+1965 LPDLIKACAQ
-1975 QFGFARMG
+1975 IFGFARMG
-1983 SNIDAAMQ
+1983 SNIEASML
-1991 RGIREAVKRNYAKIE
+1991 RGIQEAVKKNYARVE
-2006 NERVTIAD
+2006 NGRATIIG

>member
-1 MAEEK
+1 
-6 RFISVF
+6 
-12 FVILQSLIYTVFAMD
+12 MD
-27 ERLDKVKVQCDYL
+27 GTLDKIRVQFDYL
-40 PLINFAIQQNG
+40 PLINFAMQQNKV
-51 ASIIHQL
+51 SVIHQL
-58 SIENTTPVPL
+58 SIENMTSEPFRNIQVQITAEPDFGSITPV
-68 KDIQVVITTEPTFGN
+68 
-83 AAPMAVEQIPANGS
+83 MVEAIPANDS
-97 IRLSSFNLTL
+97 VCLQSFSLVL
-107 SANYFTQ
+107 SANYFAQ
-114 LTERLSGNLKIEIT
+114 LTERMSGSLKIEIRS
-128 AEAEPIFCQ
+128 EAETIFTR

-150 GLNVLPEMLAAF
+150 GINIFPEMLAAF
-162 ITPNHTAISPIIK
+162 ITPNHAVLTPIIK
-175 KAASILG
+175 RAAAILE
-182 QWTGNPSLD
+182 QWTGTPSLD

-196 TPDRVRKQMA
+196 NPDRVRKQMA
-206 AIYTAIAEQ
+206 AIYTALTEQ
-215 QIIYSTV
+215 QIIYSTI
-222 PASFEEYGQR
+222 PASFEEHGQR
-232 VRLADS
+232 VRLTDS
-238 VMAQKLGTCLDMAL
+238 VLAQKLGTCLDMAL
-252 LYASCLEAIGLNAL
+252 LYASCLESIGLNAL
-266 IVITQGHAF
+266 IVITKGHAF
-275 AGAWL
+275 AGGWL
-280 VPETFPDPTIDDVS
+280 VPETFPDPAIDDVS

-308 LVETTCMNMGHSSDF
+308 LVETTCMNMGHNADF
-323 DDAVKKANGKL
+323 DNAVKSANGKL
-334 ADGNNFLLAID
+334 SDPGSFILAID
-345 IKRARYSGVRPIPQR
+345 VRRARHSGVRPIPQR
-360 ILHGQ
+360 VLNGQ
-365 VWEVDEKETNI
+365 VWEIKEDEDMNRNTT
-376 QKSAVH
+376 H
-382 ATPQSINP
+382 ATPQSVNP
-390 YDLSGN
+390 YDLSGS
-396 ETQTVITKQLLWERR
+396 ETQTVLTKQLLWERR

-444 LADGEEFRIL
+444 LAEGDEFRIL
-454 HRPADW
+454 HRPAEW
-460 ESPAMDFGIYSSV
+460 ENPAMEFGIYSSI
-473 PESDPVV
+473 PESDPIADFV
-480 GFINSELSQKRLRFY
+480 NSELSQKRLRFY
-495 LSENDLGKALT
+495 LPENDLGKALT

-545 PILLMPVEI
+545 PILLLPVEI

-586 GITVSG
+586 GISVPG

-612 RNSIKNQRKW
+612 RHCIKNQRKW

-647 ANKLVQNKI
+647 APKLTQNKI
-656 VSSLINGKIEWEAAT
+656 VSSLINGKIEWNAIT
-671 EEIDATDMDKQLSP
+671 EEMDASYMDRQLSP
-685 TDIVLPIIA
+685 ADIVLPIIA

-775 SAVISQLKE
+775 STVISQLKE
-784 TTEIIRQTPPEEFKK
+784 TTEIIRRTPPEEFKK
-799 EAERLLNLRAELNQ
+799 EAERLLKLRTELNK

-818 HKEYPFGVSLYDA
+818 HKEYPFGLSLYDA
-831 IIHYQSVDVEPC
+831 IIHYQLTDVEPC
-843 FEIPQPYLDTLDKDT
+843 FDIPSSYLDDLDKDR
-858 FAQWEEA
+858 FSHWEDA

-870 RTANACGHPYR
+870 STANACGHPHL

-889 SEYSSAGKEEASQL
+889 REYSSAIKEEASQTLATFIGL
-903 LTGFIDLLNTI
+903 LTAI
-914 RQKLDVF
+914 QSKLPVF
-921 SVLLKDTDIHP
+921 SALLEDTDIHP
-932 TRKDFQTI
+932 TRKDFDIIT
-940 ACIIRRILDIPELT
+940 AIIRKILEIPELT
-954 PGLLTLPLLNETLN
+954 PELLTTPLLNETLE
-968 EYREVVVHGQKRDE
+968 EYRKVTKHGRKRDE
-982 QRKEIE
+982 IKAEIE
-988 AGFTKEILSIN
+988 NGFTKEVLKIN
-999 AKQTVAEWNR
+999 AGPMLAEWNR
-1009 VSDQW
+1009 VSAQW

-1027 AINIYAL
+1027 AIRPYAL
-1034 KTIETED
+1034 QPVEPETVQ
-1041 IKPLLHRIIRYQE
+1041 PLLHQVIRYQE
-1054 EEDAVQKYTGQLPSL
+1054 ELDFTDRYTAKLPSL
-1069 FGRFGKN
+1069 FGRFGRD
-1076 EDWTVIEQIIND
+1076 EEWDIIDQIIHEVS
-1088 MASLHSHLLNYAKD
+1088 SLHSLLLSYSKDVAKT
-1102 IAKVSQIKQNLS
+1102 SRIKQNLAL
-1114 VQLTERIQTFRDI
+1114 QLTEGIRTFRDI
-1127 HAHSFNELY
+1127 HSHSLNELH
-1136 QLSDTL
+1136 QLADTL
-1142 TVIEKKLSGTLG
+1142 TATEQRLSTTLG
-1154 ISTEELYTSS
+1154 ITVETLYTNS
-1164 ADWITIALSKAQT
+1164 ADWIGIALQQAAT
-1177 WKDNLDKLK
+1177 WKENLDKLK

-1192 QAYQTLNKLGIGFV
+1192 QSYNKLNELGIGFI
-1206 ATEYK
+1206 AEEYK
-1211 EKNIPTDQLTD
+1211 EKNIPTDLLTSS
-1222 IFCKSF
+1222 FCKSF

-1233 QYIIAKEPTLEL
+1233 HYIIAKEPTLEL

-1259 QISAKFEETTKKE
+1259 QVSANFEDITKKE

-1325 PCMLMSPLS
+1325 PCMLMSPIS
-1334 VAQFIDTDADKFDL
+1334 VAQYIDTDADKFDL

-1371 VIIVGDPKQ
+1371 VVIVGDPKQ
-1380 MPPTSFFSVS
+1380 MPPTSFFSVN
-1390 TVDEDNIEME
+1390 TIDEDNIEME

-1449 DNIESKVRIVNIN
+1449 DNIESKVRMVAVD

-1473 RAEAQAVVDE
+1473 QAEAQAVVDE
-1483 IARRLRSEELRKKSI
+1483 IARRLRSEELRKKSV
-1498 GVVTFSI
+1498 GVVTFSV

-1526 TLALECD
+1526 TFALECE

-1560 DTEGRVSM
+1560 DAEGRVSM
-1568 NFGPLNRV
+1568 NFGPLNRA

-1594 IYSTLRS
+1594 IFSTLRS

-1619 FLEYAEKGIRNTINS
+1619 FLEYAEKGTKRILNT
-1634 VTAQSTEAAASIEN
+1634 STSIQPSEEETSIEK

-1668 GYKIDIGIVDTEN
+1668 GYKIDIGIVDTQN
-1681 TSNYQLGIICDGKN
+1681 PSNYQLGIICDGKN
-1695 YKRTKTARDR
+1695 YRRTKTVRDR

-1717 WDIYRIW
+1717 WNICRIW

-1729 EKPDEVIAAIQE
+1729 EKPDEVIASIQTAIVQGMKAPKPVVVQE
-1741 AIARKKSS
+1741 K
-1749 KVNAQTTTSIG
+1749 Q
-1760 IGSDPMTAEKES
+1760 EKEEERVQEKPMQLKS
-1772 VNKESTDKEKITKEE
+1772 AYTSPSPIFVQNYNSTKVSSYHYASDDIFAAENK
-1787 PIKEESIKEAVPTVE
+1787 PILIA
-1802 RDNNEISFVLKASPA
+1802 
-1817 TSEKQTAFASS
+1817 
-1828 AQSGIQQKYRSAKIT
+1828 
-1843 PGSYSPEDFFFSE
+1843 
-1856 SYSILTSQIRKII
+1856 QIRKIV
-1869 ENEAPVSKSLLC
+1869 ENEAPISKALLG
-1881 KKILFEWGI
+1881 KKILSEWGI
-1890 SRLGARVE
+1890 SRLGPRIDAYLE
-1898 TQIETALDAL
+1898 TIFDTLHLYRIEHDGL
-1908 NIYRTEHE
+1908 
-1916 GFVFCW
+1916 VFCW
-1922 KNREQ
+1922 KDEAQYR
-1927 CISYSI
+1927 SYTE
-1933 YRPVSEREATDIAPE
+1933 YRPDSDRDAADLPPE
-1948 EIANAIRQVLTD
+1948 ETANAIRQILTD

-1965 VADLIKACAQ
+1965 LPDLIKACAQ
-1975 QFGFARMG
+1975 IFGFARMG
-1983 SNIDAAMQ
+1983 SNIEASML
-1991 RGIREAVKRNYAKIE
+1991 RGIQEAVKKNYARVE
-2006 NERVTIAD
+2006 NGRATIIG

>member
-1 MAEEK
+1 MNG
-6 RFISVF
+6 
-12 FVILQSLIYTVFAMD
+12 T
-27 ERLDKVKVQCDYL
+27 LDKIRVQFDYL
-40 PLINFAIQQNG
+40 PLINFAMQQNKV
-51 ASIIHQL
+51 SVIHQL
-58 SIENTTPVPL
+58 SIENMTSEPFRNIQVEITAEPDFGNITPV
-68 KDIQVVITTEPTFGN
+68 
-83 AAPMAVEQIPANGS
+83 MVEAIPANDS
-97 IRLSSFNLTL
+97 VCLQSFSLVL
-107 SANYFTQ
+107 SANYFAQ
-114 LTERLSGNLKIEIT
+114 LTERMSGSLKIEIRS
-128 AEAEPIFCQ
+128 EAETIFTR

-150 GLNVLPEMLAAF
+150 GINIFPEMLAAF
-162 ITPNHTAISPIIK
+162 ITPNHAVLTPIIK
-175 KAASILG
+175 RAAAILE
-182 QWTGNPSLD
+182 QWTGTPSLD

-196 TPDRVRKQMA
+196 NPDRVRKQMA
-206 AIYTAIAEQ
+206 AIYTALTEQ
-215 QIIYSTV
+215 QIIYSTI
-222 PASFEEYGQR
+222 PASFEEHGQR
-232 VRLADS
+232 VRLTDS
-238 VMAQKLGTCLDMAL
+238 VLAQKLGTCLDMAL
-252 LYASCLEAIGLNAL
+252 LYASCLESIGLNAL
-266 IVITQGHAF
+266 IVITKGHAF
-275 AGAWL
+275 AGGWL
-280 VPETFPDPTIDDVS
+280 VPETFPDPAIDDVS

-308 LVETTCMNMGHSSDF
+308 LVETTCMNMGHNADF
-323 DDAVKKANGKL
+323 DNAVKSANGKL
-334 ADGNNFLLAID
+334 SDPGSFILAID
-345 IKRARYSGVRPIPQR
+345 VRRARHSGVRPIPQR
-360 ILHGQ
+360 VLNGQ
-365 VWEVDEKETNI
+365 VWEIKEDEDINRNTT
-376 QKSAVH
+376 H
-382 ATPQSINP
+382 ATPQSVNP
-390 YDLSGN
+390 YDLSGS
-396 ETQTVITKQLLWERR
+396 ETQTALTKQLLWERR

-444 LADGEEFRIL
+444 LAEGDEFRIL
-454 HRPADW
+454 HRPAEW
-460 ESPAMDFGIYSSV
+460 ENPAMEFGIYSSI
-473 PESDPVV
+473 PESDPIADFV
-480 GFINSELSQKRLRFY
+480 NSELSQKRLRFY
-495 LSENDLGKALT
+495 LPENDLGKALT

-545 PILLMPVEI
+545 PILLLPVEI

-586 GITVSG
+586 GISVPG

-612 RNSIKNQRKW
+612 RHCIKNQRKW

-647 ANKLVQNKI
+647 APKLTQNKI
-656 VSSLINGKIEWEAAT
+656 VSSLINGKIEWDAIT
-671 EEIDATDMDKQLSP
+671 EEMDASYMDRQLSP
-685 TDIVLPIIA
+685 ADIVLPIIA

-775 SAVISQLKE
+775 STVISQLKE
-784 TTEIIRQTPPEEFKK
+784 TTEIIRRTPPEEFRK
-799 EAERLLNLRAELNQ
+799 EAERLLKLRTKLNK

-818 HKEYPFGVSLYDA
+818 HKEYPFGLSLYDA
-831 IIHYQSVDVEPC
+831 IIHYQSTDVEPC
-843 FEIPQPYLDTLDKDT
+843 FDIPSSYLDNLDKDR
-858 FAQWEEA
+858 FSHWEDA

-870 RTANACGHPYR
+870 STANACGHPHL
-881 HPLTGISI
+881 HPLTGIYI
-889 SEYSSAGKEEASQL
+889 REYSSAIKEEASQTLATFIGL
-903 LTGFIDLLNTI
+903 LTAI
-914 RQKLDVF
+914 QSKLPVF
-921 SVLLKDTDIHP
+921 SALLEDTDIHP
-932 TRKDFQTI
+932 TRKDFDIIT
-940 ACIIRRILDIPELT
+940 AIIRKILDIPELT
-954 PGLLTLPLLNETLN
+954 PELLTTPLLNETLE
-968 EYREVVVHGQKRDE
+968 EYRKVTEHGRKRDE
-982 QRKEIE
+982 IKAEIE
-988 AGFTKEILSIN
+988 NGFTKEVLKIN
-999 AKQTVAEWNR
+999 AGPMLAEWNR
-1009 VSDQW
+1009 VSAQW

-1027 AINIYAL
+1027 AIRPYAL
-1034 KTIETED
+1034 QPVKPETVQ
-1041 IKPLLHRIIRYQE
+1041 PLLHQVIRYQE
-1054 EEDAVQKYTGQLPSL
+1054 ELDFTDRYTAKLPSL
-1069 FGRFGKN
+1069 FGRFGRD
-1076 EDWTVIEQIIND
+1076 EEWDIIDQIIHEVS
-1088 MASLHSHLLNYAKD
+1088 SLHSLLLSYSKEVAKT
-1102 IAKVSQIKQNLS
+1102 SRIKQNLAL
-1114 VQLTERIQTFRDI
+1114 QLTEGVRTFRDI
-1127 HAHSFNELY
+1127 HSHSLNELY
-1136 QLSDTL
+1136 QLVDTL
-1142 TVIEKKLSGTLG
+1142 TATEQRLSTTLG
-1154 ISTEELYTSS
+1154 ITVETLYTNS
-1164 ADWITIALSKAQT
+1164 ADWIGIALQQAGT
-1177 WKDNLDKLK
+1177 WKENLDKLK

-1192 QAYQTLNKLGIGFV
+1192 QSYNKLNELGIGFI
-1206 ATEYK
+1206 AEEYK
-1211 EKNIPTDQLTD
+1211 EKNIPTDLLTSS
-1222 IFCKSF
+1222 FRKSF

-1233 QYIIAKEPTLEL
+1233 HYIIAKEPTLEL

-1259 QISAKFEETTKKE
+1259 QVSANFEDITKKE

-1325 PCMLMSPLS
+1325 HCMLMSPIS
-1334 VAQFIDTDADKFDL
+1334 VAQYIDTDADKFDL

-1371 VIIVGDPKQ
+1371 VVIVGDPKQ
-1380 MPPTSFFSVS
+1380 MPPTSFFSVN
-1390 TVDEDNIEME
+1390 TIDEDNIEME

-1449 DNIESKVRIVNIN
+1449 DNIESKVRMVAVD

-1473 RAEAQAVVDE
+1473 QAEAQAVVDE
-1483 IARRLRSEELRKKSI
+1483 IARRLRSEELRKKSV
-1498 GVVTFSI
+1498 GVVTFSV

-1526 TLALECD
+1526 TFALECE

-1560 DTEGRVSM
+1560 DAEGRVSM
-1568 NFGPLNRV
+1568 NFGPLNRA

-1594 IYSTLRS
+1594 IFSTLRS

-1619 FLEYAEKGIRNTINS
+1619 FLEYAEKGTKRILNT
-1634 VTAQSTEAAASIEN
+1634 STSIQPSEEETSIEK

-1668 GYKIDIGIVDTEN
+1668 GYKIDIGIVDTQN
-1681 TSNYQLGIICDGKN
+1681 PSNYQLGIICDGKN
-1695 YKRTKTARDR
+1695 YRRTKTVRDR

-1717 WDIYRIW
+1717 WNICRIW

-1729 EKPDEVIAAIQE
+1729 EKPDEVIASIQTAIVQGMKAAKPVAVQE
-1741 AIARKKSS
+1741 K
-1749 KVNAQTTTSIG
+1749 Q
-1760 IGSDPMTAEKES
+1760 EKEEERVQEKPMQLKS
-1772 VNKESTDKEKITKEE
+1772 AYTSPSPIFVQNYNSTKVSSYHYASDDIFAAENK
-1787 PIKEESIKEAVPTVE
+1787 PILIA
-1802 RDNNEISFVLKASPA
+1802 
-1817 TSEKQTAFASS
+1817 
-1828 AQSGIQQKYRSAKIT
+1828 
-1843 PGSYSPEDFFFSE
+1843 
-1856 SYSILTSQIRKII
+1856 QIRKIV
-1869 ENEAPVSKSLLC
+1869 ENEAPISKALLG
-1881 KKILFEWGI
+1881 KKILSEWGI
-1890 SRLGARVE
+1890 SRLGPRIDAYLE
-1898 TQIETALDAL
+1898 TIFDTLHLYRIEHDGL
-1908 NIYRTEHE
+1908 
-1916 GFVFCW
+1916 VFCW
-1922 KNREQ
+1922 KDEAQYR
-1927 CISYSI
+1927 SYAE
-1933 YRPVSEREATDIAPE
+1933 YRPDSDRDAADLPPE
-1948 EIANAIRQVLTD
+1948 ETANAIRQILTD

-1965 VADLIKACAQ
+1965 LPDLIKACAQ
-1975 QFGFARMG
+1975 IFGFARMG
-1983 SNIDAAMQ
+1983 SNIEASML
-1991 RGIREAVKRNYAKIE
+1991 RGIQEAVKKNYARME
-2006 NERVTIAD
+2006 NGRATIIG

>member
-6 RFISVF
+6 RIISVF

-58 SIENTTPVPL
+58 SIENTTPAPL
-68 KDIQVVITTEPTFGN
+68 KDIQVQITTEPTFGN
-83 AAPMAVEQIPANGS
+83 AAPIAVAQIPPNES
-97 IRLSSFNLTL
+97 IGLSSFNLTL

-128 AEAEPIFCQ
+128 SEAESVFCQ

-162 ITPNHTAISPIIK
+162 ITPNHTAIVPIIK
-175 KAASILG
+175 RAASILG
-182 QWTGNPSLD
+182 QWTDNPSLD

-206 AIYTAIAEQ
+206 AIYTAITEQ
-215 QIIYSTV
+215 QIIYSTI

-266 IVITQGHAF
+266 IIITQGHAF

-334 ADGNNFLLAID
+334 TDGNSFILAID
-345 IKRARYSGVRPIPQR
+345 VKRARHSGIRPIPQR

-365 VWEVDEKETNI
+365 VWEVEEKETDI
-376 QKSAVH
+376 QRSAVH

-396 ETQTVITKQLLWERR
+396 ETQAVITKQLLWERR

-433 IPANLACLEDA
+433 IPANLSCLEDA

-460 ESPAMDFGIYSSV
+460 ESPAMDFGIYSSI
-473 PESDPVV
+473 PESDPMV

-495 LSENDLGKALT
+495 LPENDLGKALT

-545 PILLMPVEI
+545 PILLLPVEI

-586 GITVSG
+586 GIAISG

-671 EEIDATDMDKQLSP
+671 EEIDATDMDKQVSP
-685 TDIVLPIIA
+685 ADIVLPIIA

-784 TTEIIRQTPPEEFKK
+784 TTEIIRQTPPEEFRK

-831 IIHYQSVDVEPC
+831 IIHYQSVDVESC
-843 FEIPQPYLDTLDKDT
+843 FDIPQAYLDTLDKDT
-858 FAQWEEA
+858 FAQWEDA
-865 IESLV
+865 IELLV
-870 RTANACGHPYR
+870 RTANACGHPYQ

-889 SEYSSAGKEEASQL
+889 TEYSSAVKEESSLL
-903 LTGFIDLLNTI
+903 LTGFIDLLTTI

-921 SVLLKDTDIHP
+921 SILLKDTDIHP

-940 ACIIRRILDIPELT
+940 AHIIRRILDIPELT

-968 EYREVVVHGQKRDE
+968 EYREVVVHGRKRDE

-988 AGFTKEILSIN
+988 TGFTQEILSIN
-999 AKQTVAEWNR
+999 AKQMLAEWNR
-1009 VSDQW
+1009 VSGQW
-1014 FLPRYFGQRKIKK
+1014 FLPRYFGQRKIRK
-1027 AINIYAL
+1027 AINVYAL

-1054 EEDAVQKYTGQLPSL
+1054 EAEAVRKYIGQLPSL
-1069 FGRFGKN
+1069 FGRPGKN
-1076 EDWTVIEQIIND
+1076 EDWNTIEQIIDD

-1114 VQLTERIQTFRDI
+1114 AQLTEGIQTFRDI

-1136 QLSDTL
+1136 QLADTL
-1142 TVIEKKLSGTLG
+1142 TATEKKLSGMLG
-1154 ISTEELYTSS
+1154 ISIEELYTDS
-1164 ADWITIALSKAQT
+1164 ADWITIALSKART
-1177 WKDNLDKLK
+1177 WKENLDKLK

-1192 QAYQTLNKLGIGFV
+1192 QAYQTLHSLGIGFI

-1211 EKNIPTDQLTD
+1211 EKNIPTGQLTD
-1222 IFCKSF
+1222 SFRKSF
-1228 YQAVI
+1228 YQAAI
-1233 QYIIAKEPTLEL
+1233 RYIIAKEPTLEL

-1259 QISAKFEETTKKE
+1259 QISAKFEETTQRE

-1283 FTHEAI
+1283 FTQEAI

-1380 MPPTSFFSVS
+1380 MPPTNFFSVN
-1390 TVDEDNIEME
+1390 TIDEDNIEME

-1520 FHPELE
+1520 FYPELE

-1560 DTEGRVSM
+1560 DAEGRVSM
-1568 NFGPLNRV
+1568 NFGPLNRA

-1619 FLEYAEKGIRNTINS
+1619 FLEYAEKGTRSTISS
-1634 VTAQSTEAAASIEN
+1634 VPRQLSEATASIET
-1648 IIADKL
+1648 IIADRL

-1729 EKPDEVIAAIQE
+1729 EKPDEVMATIQE

-1749 KVNAQTTTSIG
+1749 KV
-1760 IGSDPMTAEKES
+1760 GSMTATGI
-1772 VNKESTDKEKITKEE
+1772 NSTPTEVAAPAPTAQIT
-1787 PIKEESIKEAVPTVE
+1787 
-1802 RDNNEISFVLKASPA
+1802 NNDISFVLKASPA
-1817 TSEKQTAFASS
+1817 APEKQAASVLS
-1828 AQSGIQQKYRSAKIT
+1828 TQNRIEQKYKFAKIT
-1843 PGSYSPEDFFFSE
+1843 PYSYSPEDFFFTD
-1856 SYSILTSQIRKII
+1856 SYSILLSQIRKIM
-1869 ENEAPVSKSLLC
+1869 ESEAPISKSLLC
-1881 KKILFEWGI
+1881 KKILSEWGI
-1890 SRLGARVE
+1890 SRLGTRVE
-1898 TQIETALDAL
+1898 AQIETALDAL
-1908 NIYRTEHE
+1908 NIYRTEYE
-1916 GFVFCW
+1916 GLVFCW
-1922 KNREQ
+1922 NDKEQ
-1927 CISYSI
+1927 CASYSI
-1933 YRPVSEREATDIAPE
+1933 YRPVSDREAADIPPE
-1948 EIANAIRQVLTD
+1948 EIANAIRQLLTD

-1965 VADLIKACAQ
+1965 AADLIKACAQ

-2006 NERVTIAD
+2006 NERVTIAN

>member
-1 MAEEK
+1 MNG
-6 RFISVF
+6 
-12 FVILQSLIYTVFAMD
+12 T
-27 ERLDKVKVQCDYL
+27 LDKIRVQFDYL
-40 PLINFAIQQNG
+40 PLINFSMQQNKV
-51 ASIIHQL
+51 SVIHQL
-58 SIENTTPVPL
+58 SIENMTSEPFRNIQVQITAEPDFGSITPV
-68 KDIQVVITTEPTFGN
+68 
-83 AAPMAVEQIPANGS
+83 MVEAIPANDS
-97 IRLSSFNLTL
+97 VCLQSFSLVL
-107 SANYFTQ
+107 SANYFAQ
-114 LTERLSGNLKIEIT
+114 LTERMSGSLKIEIRS
-128 AEAEPIFCQ
+128 EAETIFTR

-150 GLNVLPEMLAAF
+150 GINIFPEMLAAF
-162 ITPNHTAISPIIK
+162 ITPNHAVLTPIIK
-175 KAASILG
+175 RAAAILE
-182 QWTGNPSLD
+182 QWTGTPSLD

-196 TPDRVRKQMA
+196 NPDRVRKQMA
-206 AIYTAIAEQ
+206 AIYTALTEQ
-215 QIIYSTV
+215 QIIYSTI
-222 PASFEEYGQR
+222 PASFEEHGQR
-232 VRLADS
+232 VRLTDS
-238 VMAQKLGTCLDMAL
+238 VLAQKLGTCLDMAL
-252 LYASCLEAIGLNAL
+252 LYASCLESIGLNAL
-266 IVITQGHAF
+266 IVITKGHAF
-275 AGAWL
+275 AGGWL
-280 VPETFPDPTIDDVS
+280 VPETFPDPAIDDVS

-308 LVETTCMNMGHSSDF
+308 LVETTCMNMGHNADF
-323 DDAVKKANGKL
+323 DNAVKSANGKL
-334 ADGNNFLLAID
+334 SDPGSFILAID
-345 IKRARYSGVRPIPQR
+345 VRRARHSGVRPIPQR
-360 ILHGQ
+360 VLNGQ
-365 VWEVDEKETNI
+365 VWEIKEDEDMNRNTT
-376 QKSAVH
+376 H
-382 ATPQSINP
+382 ATPQSVNP
-390 YDLSGN
+390 YDLSGS
-396 ETQTVITKQLLWERR
+396 ETQTALTKQLLWERR

-444 LADGEEFRIL
+444 LAEGDEFRIL
-454 HRPADW
+454 HRPAEW
-460 ESPAMDFGIYSSV
+460 ENPAMEFGIYSSI
-473 PESDPVV
+473 PESDPIADFV
-480 GFINSELSQKRLRFY
+480 NSELSQKRLRFY
-495 LSENDLGKALT
+495 LPENDLGKALT

-545 PILLMPVEI
+545 PILLLPVEI

-586 GITVSG
+586 GISVPG

-612 RNSIKNQRKW
+612 RHCIKNQRKW

-647 ANKLVQNKI
+647 APKLTQNKI
-656 VSSLINGKIEWEAAT
+656 VSSLINGKIEWDAIT
-671 EEIDATDMDKQLSP
+671 EEVDAAYMDRQLSP
-685 TDIVLPIIA
+685 ADIVLPIIA

-775 SAVISQLKE
+775 STVISQLKE
-784 TTEIIRQTPPEEFKK
+784 TTEIIRRTPPEEFRK
-799 EAERLLNLRAELNQ
+799 EAERLLKLRTKLNK

-818 HKEYPFGVSLYDA
+818 HKEYPFGLSLYDA
-831 IIHYQSVDVEPC
+831 IIHYQSTDVEPC
-843 FEIPQPYLDTLDKDT
+843 FDIPSSYLDNLDKDR
-858 FAQWEEA
+858 FSHWEDA

-870 RTANACGHPYR
+870 STANACGHPHL

-889 SEYSSAGKEEASQL
+889 QEYSSAIKEEASQTLATFIGL
-903 LTGFIDLLNTI
+903 LTAI
-914 RQKLDVF
+914 QSKLPVF
-921 SVLLKDTDIHP
+921 SALLEDTDIHP
-932 TRKDFQTI
+932 TRKDFDIIT
-940 ACIIRRILDIPELT
+940 AIIRKILDIPELT
-954 PGLLTLPLLNETLN
+954 PELLTTPLLNETLE
-968 EYREVVVHGQKRDE
+968 EYRKVTEHGRKRDE
-982 QRKEIE
+982 IKAEIE
-988 AGFTKEILSIN
+988 NGFTKEVLKIN
-999 AKQTVAEWNR
+999 AGPMLAEWNR
-1009 VSDQW
+1009 VSAQW

-1027 AINIYAL
+1027 AIRPYAL
-1034 KTIETED
+1034 KPVESETVQ
-1041 IKPLLHRIIRYQE
+1041 PLLHQVIRYQE
-1054 EEDAVQKYTGQLPSL
+1054 ELDFTDRYTAKLPSL
-1069 FGRFGKN
+1069 FGKFGRD
-1076 EDWTVIEQIIND
+1076 EEWDIIDQIIHEVS
-1088 MASLHSHLLNYAKD
+1088 SLHSLLLSYSKDVAKT
-1102 IAKVSQIKQNLS
+1102 SRIKQNLAL
-1114 VQLTERIQTFRDI
+1114 QLTEGIRTFRDI
-1127 HAHSFNELY
+1127 HSHSLNELY
-1136 QLSDTL
+1136 QLADTL
-1142 TVIEKKLSGTLG
+1142 TATEQRLSTTLG
-1154 ISTEELYTSS
+1154 ITVETLYTNS
-1164 ADWITIALSKAQT
+1164 ADWIGIALQQAGT
-1177 WKDNLDKLK
+1177 WKENLDKLK

-1192 QAYQTLNKLGIGFV
+1192 QSYNKLNELGIGFI
-1206 ATEYK
+1206 AEEYK
-1211 EKNIPTDQLTD
+1211 EKNIPTDLLTSS
-1222 IFCKSF
+1222 FRKSF

-1233 QYIIAKEPTLEL
+1233 HYIIAKEPTLEL

-1259 QISAKFEETTKKE
+1259 QVSANFEDITQKE

-1325 PCMLMSPLS
+1325 PCMLMSPIS
-1334 VAQFIDTDADKFDL
+1334 VAQYIDTDADKFDL

-1371 VIIVGDPKQ
+1371 VVIVGDPKQ
-1380 MPPTSFFSVS
+1380 MPPTSFFSVN
-1390 TVDEDNIEME
+1390 TIDEDNIEME

-1449 DNIESKVRIVNIN
+1449 DNIESKVRMVAVD

-1473 RAEAQAVVDE
+1473 QAEAQAVVDE
-1483 IARRLRSEELRKKSI
+1483 IARRLRSEELRKKSV
-1498 GVVTFSI
+1498 GVVTFSV

-1526 TLALECD
+1526 TFALECE

-1560 DTEGRVSM
+1560 DAEGRVSM
-1568 NFGPLNRV
+1568 NFGPLNRA

-1594 IYSTLRS
+1594 IFSTLRS

-1619 FLEYAEKGIRNTINS
+1619 FLEYAEKGTKRILNT
-1634 VTAQSTEAAASIEN
+1634 STSIQPSEEETSIEK

-1668 GYKIDIGIVDTEN
+1668 GYKIDIGIVDTQN
-1681 TSNYQLGIICDGKN
+1681 PSNYQLGIICDGKN
-1695 YKRTKTARDR
+1695 YRRTKTVRDR

-1717 WDIYRIW
+1717 WNICRIW

-1729 EKPDEVIAAIQE
+1729 EKPDEVIASIQTAIVQGMKAAKPVAVQE
-1741 AIARKKSS
+1741 K
-1749 KVNAQTTTSIG
+1749 Q
-1760 IGSDPMTAEKES
+1760 EKEEERVQEKPMQLKS
-1772 VNKESTDKEKITKEE
+1772 AYTSPSPIFVQNYNSTKVSSYHYASDDIFAAENK
-1787 PIKEESIKEAVPTVE
+1787 PILIA
-1802 RDNNEISFVLKASPA
+1802 
-1817 TSEKQTAFASS
+1817 
-1828 AQSGIQQKYRSAKIT
+1828 
-1843 PGSYSPEDFFFSE
+1843 
-1856 SYSILTSQIRKII
+1856 QIRKIV
-1869 ENEAPVSKSLLC
+1869 ENEAPVSKALLG
-1881 KKILFEWGI
+1881 KKILSEWGI
-1890 SRLGARVE
+1890 SRLGARIDAYLE
-1898 TQIETALDAL
+1898 TIFDTLHLYRIEHDGL
-1908 NIYRTEHE
+1908 
-1916 GFVFCW
+1916 VFCW
-1922 KNREQ
+1922 KDEAQYR
-1927 CISYSI
+1927 SYTE
-1933 YRPVSEREATDIAPE
+1933 YRPDSDRDAADLPPE
-1948 EIANAIRQVLTD
+1948 ETANAIRQILTD

-1965 VADLIKACAQ
+1965 LPDLTKACAQ
-1975 QFGFARMG
+1975 IFGFVRMG
-1983 SNIDAAMQ
+1983 SNIEASML
-1991 RGIREAVKRNYAKIE
+1991 RGIQEAVKKNYARVE
-2006 NERVTIAD
+2006 NGRATIIG

>member
-6 RFISVF
+6 RIISVF

-51 ASIIHQL
+51 ASVIHQL
-58 SIENTTPVPL
+58 SIENTTPAPL
-68 KDIQVVITTEPTFGN
+68 KDIQVQITTEPTFGN
-83 AAPMAVEQIPANGS
+83 AVPIAVEQIPANSS
-97 IRLSSFNLTL
+97 ICLSSFNLTL

-128 AEAEPIFCQ
+128 SEAVSVFSQ

-150 GLNVLPEMLAAF
+150 GINVLPEMLAAF
-162 ITPNHTAISPIIK
+162 ITPNHTAILPIIK
-175 KAASILG
+175 RAASILG
-182 QWTGNPSLD
+182 QWTDNPSLD

-206 AIYTAIAEQ
+206 AIYTAITEQ
-215 QIIYSTV
+215 QIIYSTI

-232 VRLADS
+232 VRLANS

-266 IVITQGHAF
+266 IIITQGHAF

-308 LVETTCMNMGHSSDF
+308 LVETTYMNMGHSSDF
-323 DDAVKKANGKL
+323 DDAVKQANGKL
-334 ADGNNFLLAID
+334 TDGNNFILAID
-345 IKRARYSGVRPIPQR
+345 VKRARHSGIRPIPQR

-365 VWEVDEKETNI
+365 VWEVEEKETDI

-433 IPANLACLEDA
+433 IPANLSCLEDA

-460 ESPAMDFGIYSSV
+460 ESPAMDFGIYSSI
-473 PESDPVV
+473 PESDPMV

-495 LSENDLGKALT
+495 LPENDLGKALT

-545 PILLMPVEI
+545 PILLLPVEI

-586 GITVSG
+586 GITISG

-671 EEIDATDMDKQLSP
+671 EEIDATDMDKQVSP
-685 TDIVLPIIA
+685 ADIVLPIIA

-784 TTEIIRQTPPEEFKK
+784 TTEIIRQTPPEEFRK
-799 EAERLLNLRAELNQ
+799 EAERLLNLRVELNQ

-831 IIHYQSVDVEPC
+831 IIHYQSVDVESC
-843 FEIPQPYLDTLDKDT
+843 FDIPQAYLDTLDKDT
-858 FAQWEEA
+858 FAQWEDA
-865 IESLV
+865 IELLV
-870 RTANACGHPYR
+870 RTANACGHPYQ

-889 SEYSSAGKEEASQL
+889 TEYSSAVKEGSSQL
-903 LTGFIDLLNTI
+903 LTGFIDLLTTI

-921 SVLLKDTDIHP
+921 SILLKDTDIHP

-940 ACIIRRILDIPELT
+940 SHIIRRILDIPELT

-968 EYREVVVHGQKRDE
+968 EYREVVVHGRKRDE

-988 AGFTKEILSIN
+988 TEFIQEILSIN
-999 AKQTVAEWNR
+999 AKQMLAEWNR
-1009 VSDQW
+1009 VSGQW
-1014 FLPRYFGQRKIKK
+1014 FLPRYFGQRKIRK
-1027 AINIYAL
+1027 AINVYAL

-1054 EEDAVQKYTGQLPSL
+1054 EAEAVRKYIGQLPSL
-1069 FGRFGKN
+1069 FGRPGKN
-1076 EDWTVIEQIIND
+1076 EDWNTIEQIIDD
-1088 MASLHSHLLNYAKD
+1088 MTSLHSHLLNYAKD

-1114 VQLTERIQTFRDI
+1114 AQLTEGIQTFRDI

-1136 QLSDTL
+1136 QLADTL
-1142 TVIEKKLSGTLG
+1142 TATEKKLSGMLG
-1154 ISTEELYTSS
+1154 ISIEELYTDS
-1164 ADWITIALSKAQT
+1164 ADWITIALSKART
-1177 WKDNLDKLK
+1177 WKENLDKLK

-1192 QAYQTLNKLGIGFV
+1192 QACQTLHSLGIGFI

-1211 EKNIPTDQLTD
+1211 EKNIPTSQLTD
-1222 IFCKSF
+1222 SFRKSF
-1228 YQAVI
+1228 YQAAI
-1233 QYIIAKEPTLEL
+1233 RYIIAKEPTLEL

-1259 QISAKFEETTKKE
+1259 QISAKFEETTQRE

-1380 MPPTSFFSVS
+1380 MPPTSFFSVN
-1390 TVDEDNIEME
+1390 TIDEDNIEME

-1520 FHPELE
+1520 FYPELE

-1560 DTEGRVSM
+1560 DAEGRVSM
-1568 NFGPLNRV
+1568 NFGPLNRT

-1601 DMIDLNRTSSI
+1601 EMIDLNRTSSI

-1619 FLEYAEKGIRNTINS
+1619 FLEYAEKGTRSTISS
-1634 VTAQSTEAAASIEN
+1634 VPRQLSEATASIET
-1648 IIADKL
+1648 IIADRL

-1729 EKPDEVIAAIQE
+1729 EKPDEVMATIQE

-1749 KVNAQTTTSIG
+1749 KV
-1760 IGSDPMTAEKES
+1760 GSMTATEI
-1772 VNKESTDKEKITKEE
+1772 NSTPTEVTE
-1787 PIKEESIKEAVPTVE
+1787 PAPTTQMT
-1802 RDNNEISFVLKASPA
+1802 NNEISFVLKASPA
-1817 TSEKQTAFASS
+1817 APEKQAASVLS
-1828 AQSGIQQKYRSAKIT
+1828 TQNRIEQKYKFAKIT
-1843 PGSYSPEDFFFSE
+1843 PYSYSPEDFFFTD
-1856 SYSILTSQIRKII
+1856 SYSILLSQIRKIM
-1869 ENEAPVSKSLLC
+1869 ESEAPISKSLLC
-1881 KKILFEWGI
+1881 KKILSEWGI
-1890 SRLGARVE
+1890 SRLGTRVE
-1898 TQIETALDAL
+1898 AQIETALDTL
-1908 NIYRTEHE
+1908 NIYRTEYE
-1916 GFVFCW
+1916 GLVFCW
-1922 KNREQ
+1922 NDKEQ
-1927 CISYSI
+1927 CASYSI
-1933 YRPVSEREATDIAPE
+1933 YRPVSDREATDIPPE
-1948 EIANAIRQVLTD
+1948 EIANAIRQLLTD

-1965 VADLIKACAQ
+1965 AADLIKACAQ

-2006 NERVTIAD
+2006 NERVTIAN